1 MPESTLVVIDF
12 ETYWDSKTYTLSK
25 MGPIEYVRNENFAP
39 QLCAFAMS
47 NGACC
52 VDCFAVEHER
62 LRTTFENLDTHDV
75 AWCGHNMHGFD
86 SLILSEFFD
95 FHPRKIWDTIAMMRW
110 TGLSRV
116 CRESHAA
123 LTEFLGNGHK
133 AAGTVVSDHKQW
145 PDDFTPEERM
155 FFIQYCKD
163 DAAQC
168 YQNAQAMLPYMT
180 PDALRF
186 MSITARM
193 ATEPSFVL
201 DEDLLLEYLSDLDA
215 AADKARQELMSMF
228 SFQTNADML
237 AALRSADKFA
247 VMLRSLGVEPPL
259 KESAAKTKT
268 KREKLQL
275 AADAGVPGAAEEL
288 ENMQPVMTYAFSKTD
303 VDFVLMQD
311 HPDPRVALLVRTRL
325 QLNSSIDRSRA
336 ETLLK
341 FARMHK
347 PLPIML
353 GAWLAHTGRYSAGAS
368 ADAGTKT
375 DKLQFQNLSKRDP
388 SKRKLRQAIKVPEGQ
403 VVVACDSAQIEARGL
418 AFVANEVGLLT
429 QFREGRDPYSE
440 LAETIFGV
448 PWQDIKAGAKAGDKK
463 MKMYRNTGKTGILS
477 CLAGTVE
484 VLTNTGWKR
493 IDTVSVNDKVWDG
506 VSWVK
511 HEGLICNGWRN
522 TINVAGIDM
531 TPDHLVFDGSSW
543 KMAVELLGEPRY
555 LKSATEWASASY
567 ETVLLTHQK
576 DIAPYGFSPHVLTA
590 APNAGIEAMPWL
602 MERLASCARTA
613 RHETLSILQV
623 LRGVLKTLKSVPS
636 LANSQFLTTTVTNT
650 LMPTAKNVQST
661 VHWCSALA
669 GLNHIGYC
677 NPICVTDGPQDVM
690 LVQRRKQEQHKTK
703 SIGTMQMWCRIM
715 QHVGGYLGVFPLVS
729 HDAVQRRISVKPGN
743 IMEAGVS
750 ESNFQTVEP
759 FSSILSRCRDMMT
772 RLWSWIGLIATGTM
786 RQVISV
792 LLRGRRIY
800 ITEDRL
806 GTCSRSSTISEKIK
820 PCLRGV
826 SVPSNTNYIQKV
838 YDLKNCGPNNR
849 FLIRQEGTV
858 LMVHNCGY
866 GVGHTKYSNTL
877 LRQGIHLHEDL
888 DRHHELARYAHGI
901 YRAAHPNIV
910 AFWKT
915 AENVLEAML
924 RGESGTFG
932 GPNNDIY
939 TFGIMPVGP
948 RTDLCV
954 PSVRFPSGYIL
965 RYPGLRVERN
975 DRGKWQF
982 LYDTY
987 KGASKIP
994 THIYGGA
1001 FTNNLVQGLSF
1012 VDVIMYQGCR
1022 MDEAGIK
1029 LACNIHD
1036 AWASVVPEEQGEY
1049 VKQQMLHYMSMV
1061 PPALNGLP
1069 VACEA
1074 EIGTT
1079 FEIV

>member
-25 MGPIEYVRNENFAP
+25 MGPIEYVRNEKFTP
-39 QLCAFAMS
+39 QLCAFALS
-47 NGACC
+47 NGSCC
-52 VDCFAVEHER
+52 VDCSVVEHAR
-62 LRTTFENLDTHDV
+62 LQTTLENLDTHDV

-95 FHPRKIWDTIAMMRW
+95 FHPRQIWDTIAMMRW

-145 PDDFTPEERM
+145 PDDFTLEERV

-163 DAAQC
+163 DAGQC
-168 YQNAQAMLPYMT
+168 YQNALDMLPYMT

-201 DEDLLLEYLSDLDA
+201 DEDLLMEYLSDLDA
-215 AADKARQELMSMF
+215 AADKARQELMTMF
-228 SFQTNADML
+228 SFQSNADML

-247 VMLRSLGVEPPL
+247 GMLRSLGIEPPL

-275 AADAGVPGAAEEL
+275 AADAGVQGAAEEL

-311 HPDPRVALLVRTRL
+311 HPDPRVAMLVRTRL

-388 SKRKLRQAIKVPEGQ
+388 SKRKLRQAIKVPEGH
-403 VVVACDSAQIEARGL
+403 VVVACDSSQIEARGL

-448 PWQDIKAGAKAGDKK
+448 PWQDIKAGAKAGDKQ

-477 CLAGTVE
+477 C
-484 VLTNTGWKR
+484 
-493 IDTVSVNDKVWDG
+493 
-506 VSWVK
+506 
-511 HEGLICNGWRN
+511 
-522 TINVAGIDM
+522 
-531 TPDHLVFDGSSW
+531 
-543 KMAVELLGEPRY
+543 
-555 LKSATEWASASY
+555 
-567 ETVLLTHQK
+567 
-576 DIAPYGFSPHVLTA
+576 
-590 APNAGIEAMPWL
+590 
-602 MERLASCARTA
+602 
-613 RHETLSILQV
+613 
-623 LRGVLKTLKSVPS
+623 
-636 LANSQFLTTTVTNT
+636 
-650 LMPTAKNVQST
+650 
-661 VHWCSALA
+661 
-669 GLNHIGYC
+669 GY
-677 NPICVTDGPQDVM
+677 
-690 LVQRRKQEQHKTK
+690 
-703 SIGTMQMWCRIM
+703 S
-715 QHVGGYLGVFPLVS
+715 
-729 HDAVQRRISVKPGN
+729 
-743 IMEAGVS
+743 
-750 ESNFQTVEP
+750 
-759 FSSILSRCRDMMT
+759 
-772 RLWSWIGLIATGTM
+772 
-786 RQVISV
+786 
-792 LLRGRRIY
+792 
-800 ITEDRL
+800 
-806 GTCSRSSTISEKIK
+806 
-820 PCLRGV
+820 
-826 SVPSNTNYIQKV
+826 
-838 YDLKNCGPNNR
+838 
-849 FLIRQEGTV
+849 
-858 LMVHNCGY
+858 
-866 GVGHTKYSNTL
+866 VGHHKYSNTL

-965 RYPGLRVERN
+965 RYPGLRAERN
-975 DRGKWQF
+975 DWGKWQF
-982 LYDTY
+982 VYDTY

-994 THIYGGA
+994 THIYGGS

-1036 AWASVVPEEQGEY
+1036 AWASVTPEEQGEY

>member
-1 MPESTLVVIDF
+1 MPESTLIVIDF

-25 MGPIEYVRNENFAP
+25 MGPIEYVRNEKFTP
-39 QLCAFAMS
+39 QLCAFTLS
-47 NGACC
+47 NGSCC
-52 VDCFAVEHER
+52 VDCSVVEHER

-95 FHPRKIWDTIAMMRW
+95 FHPQKIYDTIAMMRW

-123 LTEFLGNGHK
+123 LTEFLGNGNK

-145 PDDFTPEERM
+145 PDDFTPEERA

-163 DAAQC
+163 DAGQC
-168 YQNAQAMLPYMT
+168 YQNAQDMLPYMT

-201 DEDLLLEYLSDLDA
+201 DEDLLLEYLSDLDN

-388 SKRKLRQAIKVPEGQ
+388 SKRKLRQAIKVPKGK
-403 VVVACDSAQIEARGL
+403 VVVACDSSQIEARGL

-448 PWQDIKAGAKAGDKK
+448 PWQDIKAGAKSGDKT
-463 MKMYRNTGKTGILS
+463 MEMYRNTGKTGILS
-477 CLAGTVE
+477 C
-484 VLTNTGWKR
+484 
-493 IDTVSVNDKVWDG
+493 
-506 VSWVK
+506 
-511 HEGLICNGWRN
+511 
-522 TINVAGIDM
+522 
-531 TPDHLVFDGSSW
+531 
-543 KMAVELLGEPRY
+543 
-555 LKSATEWASASY
+555 
-567 ETVLLTHQK
+567 
-576 DIAPYGFSPHVLTA
+576 
-590 APNAGIEAMPWL
+590 
-602 MERLASCARTA
+602 
-613 RHETLSILQV
+613 
-623 LRGVLKTLKSVPS
+623 
-636 LANSQFLTTTVTNT
+636 
-650 LMPTAKNVQST
+650 
-661 VHWCSALA
+661 
-669 GLNHIGYC
+669 GY
-677 NPICVTDGPQDVM
+677 
-690 LVQRRKQEQHKTK
+690 
-703 SIGTMQMWCRIM
+703 S
-715 QHVGGYLGVFPLVS
+715 
-729 HDAVQRRISVKPGN
+729 
-743 IMEAGVS
+743 
-750 ESNFQTVEP
+750 
-759 FSSILSRCRDMMT
+759 
-772 RLWSWIGLIATGTM
+772 
-786 RQVISV
+786 
-792 LLRGRRIY
+792 
-800 ITEDRL
+800 
-806 GTCSRSSTISEKIK
+806 
-820 PCLRGV
+820 
-826 SVPSNTNYIQKV
+826 
-838 YDLKNCGPNNR
+838 
-849 FLIRQEGTV
+849 
-858 LMVHNCGY
+858 
-866 GVGHTKYSNTL
+866 VGHHKYSNTL

-965 RYPGLRVERN
+965 RYPGLRAERN

-1036 AWASVVPEEQGEY
+1036 AWASVVPEEQGDY
-1049 VKQQMLHYMSMV
+1049 VKQQMLHYMSIV

-1069 VACEA
+1069 VVCEA
-1074 EIGTT
+1074 KIGTT

>member
-25 MGPIEYVRNENFAP
+25 MGPIEYVRNEKFTP
-39 QLCAFAMS
+39 QLCAFALS
-47 NGACC
+47 NGSCC
-52 VDCFAVEHER
+52 VDCSVVEHAR
-62 LRTTFENLDTHDV
+62 LQTTFENLDTHDV

-95 FHPRKIWDTIAMMRW
+95 FHPRQIWDTIAMMRW

-163 DAAQC
+163 DAGQC
-168 YQNAQAMLPYMT
+168 YQNALDMLPYMT

-215 AADKARQELMSMF
+215 AADKARQELMAMF
-228 SFQTNADML
+228 SFQSNADML

-247 VMLRSLGVEPPL
+247 GMLRSLGIEPPL

-388 SKRKLRQAIKVPEGQ
+388 SKRKLRQAIKVPEGH

-418 AFVANEVGLLT
+418 TFVANEVGLLT

-440 LAETIFGV
+440 LAETIFGI
-448 PWQDIKAGAKAGDKK
+448 PWQDIKAGAKSGDKK

-477 CLAGTVE
+477 
-484 VLTNTGWKR
+484 
-493 IDTVSVNDKVWDG
+493 
-506 VSWVK
+506 
-511 HEGLICNGWRN
+511 
-522 TINVAGIDM
+522 
-531 TPDHLVFDGSSW
+531 
-543 KMAVELLGEPRY
+543 
-555 LKSATEWASASY
+555 
-567 ETVLLTHQK
+567 
-576 DIAPYGFSPHVLTA
+576 
-590 APNAGIEAMPWL
+590 
-602 MERLASCARTA
+602 
-613 RHETLSILQV
+613 
-623 LRGVLKTLKSVPS
+623 
-636 LANSQFLTTTVTNT
+636 
-650 LMPTAKNVQST
+650 
-661 VHWCSALA
+661 
-669 GLNHIGYC
+669 
-677 NPICVTDGPQDVM
+677 
-690 LVQRRKQEQHKTK
+690 
-703 SIGTMQMWCRIM
+703 
-715 QHVGGYLGVFPLVS
+715 
-729 HDAVQRRISVKPGN
+729 
-743 IMEAGVS
+743 
-750 ESNFQTVEP
+750 
-759 FSSILSRCRDMMT
+759 
-772 RLWSWIGLIATGTM
+772 
-786 RQVISV
+786 
-792 LLRGRRIY
+792 
-800 ITEDRL
+800 
-806 GTCSRSSTISEKIK
+806 
-820 PCLRGV
+820 
-826 SVPSNTNYIQKV
+826 
-838 YDLKNCGPNNR
+838 
-849 FLIRQEGTV
+849 
-858 LMVHNCGY
+858 CGY

-965 RYPGLRVERN
+965 RYPGLRAERN

-994 THIYGGA
+994 THIYGGS

-1036 AWASVVPEEQGEY
+1036 AWASVTPEEQGEY

>member
-25 MGPIEYVRNENFAP
+25 MGPIEYVRNEKFTP
-39 QLCAFAMS
+39 QLCAFTLS
-47 NGACC
+47 NGSCC
-52 VDCFAVEHER
+52 VDCSVVEHER

-95 FHPRKIWDTIAMMRW
+95 FHPQKIYDTIAMMRW

-123 LTEFLGNGHK
+123 LTEFLGNGNK

-145 PDDFTPEERM
+145 PDDFTPEERA

-163 DAAQC
+163 DAGQC

-228 SFQTNADML
+228 SFKTNADML

-247 VMLRSLGVEPPL
+247 DMLRSLGIEPPL

-275 AADAGVPGAAEEL
+275 AADAGRPGAAEEL

-388 SKRKLRQAIKVPEGQ
+388 SKRKLRQAIKVPKGK
-403 VVVACDSAQIEARGL
+403 VVVACDSSQIEARGL

-448 PWQDIKAGAKAGDKK
+448 PWQDIKAGAKSGDKQ

-477 CLAGTVE
+477 C
-484 VLTNTGWKR
+484 
-493 IDTVSVNDKVWDG
+493 
-506 VSWVK
+506 
-511 HEGLICNGWRN
+511 
-522 TINVAGIDM
+522 
-531 TPDHLVFDGSSW
+531 
-543 KMAVELLGEPRY
+543 
-555 LKSATEWASASY
+555 
-567 ETVLLTHQK
+567 
-576 DIAPYGFSPHVLTA
+576 
-590 APNAGIEAMPWL
+590 
-602 MERLASCARTA
+602 
-613 RHETLSILQV
+613 
-623 LRGVLKTLKSVPS
+623 
-636 LANSQFLTTTVTNT
+636 
-650 LMPTAKNVQST
+650 
-661 VHWCSALA
+661 
-669 GLNHIGYC
+669 
-677 NPICVTDGPQDVM
+677 
-690 LVQRRKQEQHKTK
+690 
-703 SIGTMQMWCRIM
+703 
-715 QHVGGYLGVFPLVS
+715 
-729 HDAVQRRISVKPGN
+729 
-743 IMEAGVS
+743 
-750 ESNFQTVEP
+750 
-759 FSSILSRCRDMMT
+759 
-772 RLWSWIGLIATGTM
+772 
-786 RQVISV
+786 
-792 LLRGRRIY
+792 
-800 ITEDRL
+800 
-806 GTCSRSSTISEKIK
+806 
-820 PCLRGV
+820 
-826 SVPSNTNYIQKV
+826 
-838 YDLKNCGPNNR
+838 
-849 FLIRQEGTV
+849 
-858 LMVHNCGY
+858 GY
-866 GVGHTKYSNTL
+866 GVGHHKYSNTL

-954 PSVRFPSGYIL
+954 PCVRFPSGYIL
-965 RYPGLRVERN
+965 RYPGLRAERN

-1049 VKQQMLHYMSMV
+1049 VKQQMLHYMSIV

>member
-25 MGPIEYVRNENFAP
+25 MGPIEYVRNEKFTP
-39 QLCAFAMS
+39 QLCAFTLS
-47 NGACC
+47 NGSCC
-52 VDCFAVEHER
+52 VDCSVVEHER

-95 FHPRKIWDTIAMMRW
+95 FHPQKIYDTIAMMRW

-123 LTEFLGNGHK
+123 LTEFLGNGNK
-133 AAGTVVSDHKQW
+133 AAGTIVSDHKQW
-145 PDDFTPEERM
+145 PDDFTPEERA

-163 DAAQC
+163 DAGQC

-215 AADKARQELMSMF
+215 AADKARQELMAMF

-247 VMLRSLGVEPPL
+247 DMLRSLGVEPPL

-275 AADAGVPGAAEEL
+275 AADAGRPGAAEEL

-388 SKRKLRQAIKVPEGQ
+388 SKRKLRQAIKVPKGK
-403 VVVACDSAQIEARGL
+403 VVVACDSSQIEARGL

-448 PWQDIKAGAKAGDKK
+448 PWQDIKAGAKSGDKT

-477 CLAGTVE
+477 C
-484 VLTNTGWKR
+484 
-493 IDTVSVNDKVWDG
+493 
-506 VSWVK
+506 
-511 HEGLICNGWRN
+511 
-522 TINVAGIDM
+522 
-531 TPDHLVFDGSSW
+531 
-543 KMAVELLGEPRY
+543 
-555 LKSATEWASASY
+555 
-567 ETVLLTHQK
+567 
-576 DIAPYGFSPHVLTA
+576 
-590 APNAGIEAMPWL
+590 
-602 MERLASCARTA
+602 
-613 RHETLSILQV
+613 
-623 LRGVLKTLKSVPS
+623 
-636 LANSQFLTTTVTNT
+636 
-650 LMPTAKNVQST
+650 
-661 VHWCSALA
+661 
-669 GLNHIGYC
+669 
-677 NPICVTDGPQDVM
+677 
-690 LVQRRKQEQHKTK
+690 
-703 SIGTMQMWCRIM
+703 
-715 QHVGGYLGVFPLVS
+715 
-729 HDAVQRRISVKPGN
+729 
-743 IMEAGVS
+743 
-750 ESNFQTVEP
+750 
-759 FSSILSRCRDMMT
+759 
-772 RLWSWIGLIATGTM
+772 
-786 RQVISV
+786 
-792 LLRGRRIY
+792 
-800 ITEDRL
+800 
-806 GTCSRSSTISEKIK
+806 
-820 PCLRGV
+820 
-826 SVPSNTNYIQKV
+826 
-838 YDLKNCGPNNR
+838 
-849 FLIRQEGTV
+849 
-858 LMVHNCGY
+858 GY
-866 GVGHTKYSNTL
+866 GVGHHKYSNTL

-965 RYPGLRVERN
+965 RYPGLRAERN

-982 LYDTY
+982 VYDTY

>member
-25 MGPIEYVRNENFAP
+25 MGPIEYVRNEKFTP
-39 QLCAFAMS
+39 QLCAFTLS
-47 NGACC
+47 NGSCC
-52 VDCFAVEHER
+52 VDCSVVEHER

-95 FHPRKIWDTIAMMRW
+95 FHPQKIYDTIAMMRW

-123 LTEFLGNGHK
+123 LTEFLGNGNK

-145 PDDFTPEERM
+145 PDDFTPEERA

-163 DAAQC
+163 DAGQC

-215 AADKARQELMSMF
+215 AADKARQELMAMF

-247 VMLRSLGVEPPL
+247 DMLRSLGVEPPL

-275 AADAGVPGAAEEL
+275 AADAGRPGAAEEL

-388 SKRKLRQAIKVPEGQ
+388 SKRKLRQAIKVPKGK
-403 VVVACDSAQIEARGL
+403 VVVACDSSQIEARGL

-477 CLAGTVE
+477 CFAGDTE
-484 VLTNTGWKR
+484 VLTDTGWKP
-493 IDTVSVNDKVWDG
+493 IVMVSETDKLWDG
-506 VSWVK
+506 ESWVR
-511 HEGLICNGWRN
+511 HNGLICNGKKN
-522 TINVAGIDM
+522 TIELAGVRV
-531 TPDHLVFDGSSW
+531 TPDHLIFDGFSW
-543 KMAVELLGEPRY
+543 KTVAALQNEPRY
-555 LKSATEWASASY
+555 LKSAMFLAVEQSLIALWNNESVSVVSCTNVNVANAEHYIGTMDILFPEENVQPLARIAAYVTEQICGA
-567 ETVLLTHQK
+567 L
-576 DIAPYGFSPHVLTA
+576 
-590 APNAGIEAMPWL
+590 
-602 MERLASCARTA
+602 
-613 RHETLSILQV
+613 HENTL
-623 LRGVLKTLKSVPS
+623 TLKSDSDSGISQSSVVNEDCS
-636 LANSQFLTTTVTNT
+636 LAEQTRTVESICHLFNATVVQNLSGHCKQILEQAGLHGVTCVRRNSRTLQDMDQTMSAAQSLFLTPDCESVTSNESMYADNGVKILRTPLTRAMEEEVLSFVSRMLGISYYTYPRLKAGMT
-650 LMPTAKNVQST
+650 LLSSST
-661 VHWCSALA
+661 VSTTMETTKEETYAWLH
-669 GLNHIGYC
+669 GLSNA
-677 NPICVTDGPQDVM
+677 VTDV
-690 LVQRRKQEQHKTK
+690 LFHLYKQKT
-703 SIGTMQMWCRIM
+703 T
-715 QHVGGYLGVFPLVS
+715 
-729 HDAVQRRISVKPGN
+729 N
-743 IMEAGVS
+743 
-750 ESNFQTVEP
+750 
-759 FSSILSRCRDMMT
+759 
-772 RLWSWIGLIATGTM
+772 
-786 RQVISV
+786 
-792 LLRGRRIY
+792 
-800 ITEDRL
+800 
-806 GTCSRSSTISEKIK
+806 SEKH
-820 PCLRGV
+820 C
-826 SVPSNTNYIQKV
+826 SNSELQMEEV
-838 YDLKNCGPNNR
+838 YDIRNAGPNHR
-849 FLIRQEGTV
+849 FVVRSKVGWLWC
-858 LMVHNCGY
+858 HNCGY

-915 AENVLEAML
+915 AENVLEAMM

-965 RYPGLRVERN
+965 RYPGLRAERN

-982 LYDTY
+982 VYDTY

-1049 VKQQMLHYMSMV
+1049 VKQQMLHYMSIV

>member
-25 MGPIEYVRNENFAP
+25 MGPIEYVRNEKFTP
-39 QLCAFAMS
+39 QLCAFTLS
-47 NGACC
+47 NGSCC
-52 VDCFAVEHER
+52 VDCSVVEHER

-95 FHPRKIWDTIAMMRW
+95 FHPQKIYDTIAMMRW

-123 LTEFLGNGHK
+123 LTEFLGNGNK

-145 PDDFTPEERM
+145 PDDFTPEERA

-215 AADKARQELMSMF
+215 AADKARQELMAMF

-247 VMLRSLGVEPPL
+247 SMLRSLGVEPPL

-275 AADAGVPGAAEEL
+275 AADAGRPGAAEEL

-388 SKRKLRQAIKVPEGQ
+388 SKRKLRQAIKVPKGK
-403 VVVACDSAQIEARGL
+403 VVVACDSSQIEARGL

-463 MKMYRNTGKTGILS
+463 MKMYRNTGKSCVLS
-477 CLAGTVE
+477 C
-484 VLTNTGWKR
+484 
-493 IDTVSVNDKVWDG
+493 
-506 VSWVK
+506 
-511 HEGLICNGWRN
+511 
-522 TINVAGIDM
+522 
-531 TPDHLVFDGSSW
+531 
-543 KMAVELLGEPRY
+543 
-555 LKSATEWASASY
+555 
-567 ETVLLTHQK
+567 
-576 DIAPYGFSPHVLTA
+576 
-590 APNAGIEAMPWL
+590 
-602 MERLASCARTA
+602 
-613 RHETLSILQV
+613 
-623 LRGVLKTLKSVPS
+623 
-636 LANSQFLTTTVTNT
+636 
-650 LMPTAKNVQST
+650 
-661 VHWCSALA
+661 
-669 GLNHIGYC
+669 GY
-677 NPICVTDGPQDVM
+677 
-690 LVQRRKQEQHKTK
+690 
-703 SIGTMQMWCRIM
+703 S
-715 QHVGGYLGVFPLVS
+715 
-729 HDAVQRRISVKPGN
+729 
-743 IMEAGVS
+743 
-750 ESNFQTVEP
+750 
-759 FSSILSRCRDMMT
+759 
-772 RLWSWIGLIATGTM
+772 
-786 RQVISV
+786 
-792 LLRGRRIY
+792 
-800 ITEDRL
+800 
-806 GTCSRSSTISEKIK
+806 
-820 PCLRGV
+820 
-826 SVPSNTNYIQKV
+826 
-838 YDLKNCGPNNR
+838 
-849 FLIRQEGTV
+849 
-858 LMVHNCGY
+858 
-866 GVGHTKYSNTL
+866 VGHHKYSNTL

-915 AENVLEAML
+915 ADNVLEAML

-965 RYPGLRVERN
+965 RYPGLRAERN

-982 LYDTY
+982 VYDTY

-1036 AWASVVPEEQGEY
+1036 AWASVVPEEQGDY

>member
-62 LRTTFENLDTHDV
+62 LRTTFENLDMHDV

-95 FHPRKIWDTIAMMRW
+95 FHPQKIYDTIAMMRW

-145 PDDFTPEERM
+145 PDDFTPEEQM

-180 PDALRF
+180 PDALCF

-215 AADKARQELMSMF
+215 AADKARQELMTMF

-275 AADAGVPGAAEEL
+275 AADAGRPGAVEEL

-388 SKRKLRQAIKVPEGQ
+388 SKRKLRQAIKVPKGK
-403 VVVACDSAQIEARGL
+403 VVVACDSSQIEARGL

-448 PWQDIKAGAKAGDKK
+448 PWQDIKAGAKSGDKK
-463 MKMYRNTGKTGILS
+463 MEMYRNTGKTGILS
-477 CLAGTVE
+477 C
-484 VLTNTGWKR
+484 
-493 IDTVSVNDKVWDG
+493 
-506 VSWVK
+506 
-511 HEGLICNGWRN
+511 
-522 TINVAGIDM
+522 
-531 TPDHLVFDGSSW
+531 
-543 KMAVELLGEPRY
+543 
-555 LKSATEWASASY
+555 
-567 ETVLLTHQK
+567 
-576 DIAPYGFSPHVLTA
+576 
-590 APNAGIEAMPWL
+590 
-602 MERLASCARTA
+602 
-613 RHETLSILQV
+613 
-623 LRGVLKTLKSVPS
+623 
-636 LANSQFLTTTVTNT
+636 
-650 LMPTAKNVQST
+650 
-661 VHWCSALA
+661 
-669 GLNHIGYC
+669 
-677 NPICVTDGPQDVM
+677 
-690 LVQRRKQEQHKTK
+690 
-703 SIGTMQMWCRIM
+703 
-715 QHVGGYLGVFPLVS
+715 
-729 HDAVQRRISVKPGN
+729 
-743 IMEAGVS
+743 
-750 ESNFQTVEP
+750 
-759 FSSILSRCRDMMT
+759 
-772 RLWSWIGLIATGTM
+772 
-786 RQVISV
+786 
-792 LLRGRRIY
+792 
-800 ITEDRL
+800 
-806 GTCSRSSTISEKIK
+806 
-820 PCLRGV
+820 
-826 SVPSNTNYIQKV
+826 
-838 YDLKNCGPNNR
+838 
-849 FLIRQEGTV
+849 
-858 LMVHNCGY
+858 GY
-866 GVGHTKYSNTL
+866 GVGHHKYSNTL

-910 AFWKT
+910 TFWKT

-965 RYPGLRVERN
+965 RYPGLRAERN

-1074 EIGTT
+1074 KIGTT

>member
-47 NGACC
+47 NGPYC
-52 VDCFAVEHER
+52 VDCSVVEHER
-62 LRTTFENLDTHDV
+62 LRTAFENMDTQDV

-168 YQNAQAMLPYMT
+168 YQNALDMLPYMT

-215 AADKARQELMSMF
+215 AADKARQELMAMF

-275 AADAGVPGAAEEL
+275 AADAGRPGAVEEL

-388 SKRKLRQAIKVPEGQ
+388 SKRKLRQAIKVPEGH
-403 VVVACDSAQIEARGL
+403 VVVACDSSQIEARGL
-418 AFVANEVGLLT
+418 AFVSNEVGLLT

-440 LAETIFGV
+440 LAETIFGI
-448 PWQDIKAGAKAGDKK
+448 PWQDIKAGAKSGDKK
-463 MKMYRNTGKTGILS
+463 MEMYRNTGKTGILS
-477 CLAGTVE
+477 C
-484 VLTNTGWKR
+484 
-493 IDTVSVNDKVWDG
+493 
-506 VSWVK
+506 
-511 HEGLICNGWRN
+511 
-522 TINVAGIDM
+522 
-531 TPDHLVFDGSSW
+531 
-543 KMAVELLGEPRY
+543 
-555 LKSATEWASASY
+555 
-567 ETVLLTHQK
+567 
-576 DIAPYGFSPHVLTA
+576 
-590 APNAGIEAMPWL
+590 
-602 MERLASCARTA
+602 
-613 RHETLSILQV
+613 
-623 LRGVLKTLKSVPS
+623 
-636 LANSQFLTTTVTNT
+636 
-650 LMPTAKNVQST
+650 
-661 VHWCSALA
+661 
-669 GLNHIGYC
+669 
-677 NPICVTDGPQDVM
+677 
-690 LVQRRKQEQHKTK
+690 
-703 SIGTMQMWCRIM
+703 
-715 QHVGGYLGVFPLVS
+715 
-729 HDAVQRRISVKPGN
+729 
-743 IMEAGVS
+743 
-750 ESNFQTVEP
+750 
-759 FSSILSRCRDMMT
+759 
-772 RLWSWIGLIATGTM
+772 
-786 RQVISV
+786 
-792 LLRGRRIY
+792 
-800 ITEDRL
+800 
-806 GTCSRSSTISEKIK
+806 
-820 PCLRGV
+820 
-826 SVPSNTNYIQKV
+826 
-838 YDLKNCGPNNR
+838 
-849 FLIRQEGTV
+849 
-858 LMVHNCGY
+858 GY
-866 GVGHTKYSNTL
+866 GVGSAKYSNTL

-965 RYPGLRVERN
+965 RYPGLRAERN

-1049 VKQQMLHYMSMV
+1049 VKQQMLHYMSIV

-1074 EIGTT
+1074 KIGTT

>member
-25 MGPIEYVRNENFAP
+25 MGPIEYVRNEKFTP
-39 QLCAFAMS
+39 QLCAFTLS
-47 NGACC
+47 NGSCC
-52 VDCFAVEHER
+52 VDCSVVEHER

-95 FHPRKIWDTIAMMRW
+95 FHPQKIYDTIAMMRW

-123 LTEFLGNGHK
+123 LTEFLGNGNK

-145 PDDFTPEERM
+145 PDDFTPEERA

-163 DAAQC
+163 DAGQC

-215 AADKARQELMSMF
+215 AADKARQELMAMF

-247 VMLRSLGVEPPL
+247 DMLRSLGVEPPL

-275 AADAGVPGAAEEL
+275 AADAGRPGAAEEL

-388 SKRKLRQAIKVPEGQ
+388 SKRKLRQAIKVPKGK
-403 VVVACDSAQIEARGL
+403 VVVACDSSQIEARGL

-448 PWQDIKAGAKAGDKK
+448 PWQDIKAGAKSGDKT

-484 VLTNTGWKR
+484 VLTDTGWKR
-493 IDTVSVNDKVWDG
+493 IDTIHSNDKVWDG
-506 VSWVK
+506 VSWVR
-511 HEGLICNGWRN
+511 HEGLVYNGLRN
-522 TINVAGIDM
+522 TINVDGIDM

-543 KMAVELLGEPRY
+543 R
-555 LKSATEWASASY
+555 
-567 ETVLLTHQK
+567 
-576 DIAPYGFSPHVLTA
+576 TA
-590 APNAGIEAMPWL
+590 AELIAEPLYLNSAKQWAGD
-602 MERLASCARTA
+602 
-613 RHETLSILQV
+613 
-623 LRGVLKTLKSVPS
+623 SVQADDVQGIRS
-636 LANSQFLTTTVTNT
+636 FSTEQR
-650 LMPTAKNVQST
+650 VQS
-661 VHWCSALA
+661 
-669 GLNHIGYC
+669 
-677 NPICVTDGPQDVM
+677 
-690 LVQRRKQEQHKTK
+690 
-703 SIGTMQMWCRIM
+703 
-715 QHVGGYLGVFPLVS
+715 
-729 HDAVQRRISVKPGN
+729 
-743 IMEAGVS
+743 
-750 ESNFQTVEP
+750 EP
-759 FSSILSRCRDMMT
+759 SD
-772 RLWSWIGLIATGTM
+772 
-786 RQVISV
+786 
-792 LLRGRRIY
+792 
-800 ITEDRL
+800 
-806 GTCSRSSTISEKIK
+806 
-820 PCLRGV
+820 
-826 SVPSNTNYIQKV
+826 TNYIQKV

-849 FLIRQEGTV
+849 FLIRQGGTV

-965 RYPGLRVERN
+965 RYPGLRAERN

-982 LYDTY
+982 VYDTY

-1049 VKQQMLHYMSMV
+1049 VKQQMLHYMSIV

>member
-25 MGPIEYVRNENFAP
+25 MGPIEYVRNEKFTP
-39 QLCAFAMS
+39 QLCAFTLS
-47 NGACC
+47 NGSCC
-52 VDCFAVEHER
+52 VDCSVVEHER

-95 FHPRKIWDTIAMMRW
+95 FHPQKIYDTIAMMRW

-123 LTEFLGNGHK
+123 LTEFLGNGNK

-145 PDDFTPEERM
+145 PDDFKPEERA

-163 DAAQC
+163 DAGQC

-201 DEDLLLEYLSDLDA
+201 DEDLLLEYLSDLDN
-215 AADKARQELMSMF
+215 AADKARQELMAMF

-247 VMLRSLGVEPPL
+247 DMLRSLGIEPPL
-259 KESAAKTKT
+259 KESTAKTKT

-303 VDFVLMQD
+303 VDFFLMQD

-347 PLPIML
+347 LLPIML

-388 SKRKLRQAIKVPEGQ
+388 SKRKLRQAIKVPEGH
-403 VVVACDSAQIEARGL
+403 VVVACDSSQTEARGL
-418 AFVANEVGLLT
+418 AFVSNEVGLLT

-463 MKMYRNTGKTGILS
+463 MEMYRNTGKTGILS
-477 CLAGTVE
+477 C
-484 VLTNTGWKR
+484 
-493 IDTVSVNDKVWDG
+493 
-506 VSWVK
+506 
-511 HEGLICNGWRN
+511 
-522 TINVAGIDM
+522 
-531 TPDHLVFDGSSW
+531 
-543 KMAVELLGEPRY
+543 
-555 LKSATEWASASY
+555 
-567 ETVLLTHQK
+567 
-576 DIAPYGFSPHVLTA
+576 
-590 APNAGIEAMPWL
+590 
-602 MERLASCARTA
+602 
-613 RHETLSILQV
+613 
-623 LRGVLKTLKSVPS
+623 
-636 LANSQFLTTTVTNT
+636 
-650 LMPTAKNVQST
+650 
-661 VHWCSALA
+661 
-669 GLNHIGYC
+669 
-677 NPICVTDGPQDVM
+677 
-690 LVQRRKQEQHKTK
+690 
-703 SIGTMQMWCRIM
+703 
-715 QHVGGYLGVFPLVS
+715 
-729 HDAVQRRISVKPGN
+729 
-743 IMEAGVS
+743 
-750 ESNFQTVEP
+750 
-759 FSSILSRCRDMMT
+759 
-772 RLWSWIGLIATGTM
+772 
-786 RQVISV
+786 
-792 LLRGRRIY
+792 
-800 ITEDRL
+800 
-806 GTCSRSSTISEKIK
+806 
-820 PCLRGV
+820 
-826 SVPSNTNYIQKV
+826 
-838 YDLKNCGPNNR
+838 
-849 FLIRQEGTV
+849 
-858 LMVHNCGY
+858 GY
-866 GVGHTKYSNTL
+866 GVGYVKYSNTL

-915 AENVLEAML
+915 AENVLDAML

-965 RYPGLRVERN
+965 RYPGLRAERN

-1061 PPALNGLP
+1061 PPALTGLP

-1074 EIGTT
+1074 KIGTT

>member
-52 VDCFAVEHER
+52 VDCSDVEHER
-62 LRTTFENLDTHDV
+62 LRTTFKNLDAHDV

-95 FHPRKIWDTIAMMRW
+95 FHPHKIYDTIAMMRW

-145 PDDFTPEERM
+145 PDDFKPEERA

-163 DAAQC
+163 DAGQC

-193 ATEPSFVL
+193 ATEPSLVL

-247 VMLRSLGVEPPL
+247 SMLRSLGVEPPL

-275 AADAGVPGAAEEL
+275 AANAGRPGAAEEL

-388 SKRKLRQAIKVPEGQ
+388 SKRKLRQAIKVPKGK
-403 VVVACDSAQIEARGL
+403 VVVACDSSQIEARGL
-418 AFVANEVGLLT
+418 AFVSNEVGLLT

-448 PWQDIKAGAKAGDKK
+448 PWQDIKAGAKAGDKT

-477 CLAGTVE
+477 CFAGDTE
-484 VLTNTGWKR
+484 VLTDTGWKP
-493 IDTVSVNDKVWDG
+493 IVMVSETDKLWDG
-506 VSWVK
+506 ESWVR
-511 HEGLICNGWRN
+511 HNGLICNGKKN
-522 TINVAGIDM
+522 TIELAGVRV
-531 TPDHLVFDGSSW
+531 TPDHLIFDGFSW
-543 KMAVELLGEPRY
+543 KTVAALQNEPRY
-555 LKSATEWASASY
+555 LKSAMFLAVEQSLIALWNNESVSGVSCTNVNVANAEHYIGTMDTLFPEENVQPLARIAAYVTEQICGA
-567 ETVLLTHQK
+567 L
-576 DIAPYGFSPHVLTA
+576 
-590 APNAGIEAMPWL
+590 
-602 MERLASCARTA
+602 
-613 RHETLSILQV
+613 HENTL
-623 LRGVLKTLKSVPS
+623 TLKSDSDSGISQSSVVNEDCS
-636 LANSQFLTTTVTNT
+636 LAEQTRTVESICHLFNATVVQNLSGHCKQILEQAGLHGVTCVRRNSRTLQDMDQTMSAAQSLFLTPDCESVTSNESMYADNGVKILRTPLTRAMEEEVLSFVSRMLGISYYTYPRLKAGMT
-650 LMPTAKNVQST
+650 LLSSST
-661 VHWCSALA
+661 VSTTMETTKEETYAWLH
-669 GLNHIGYC
+669 GLSNA
-677 NPICVTDGPQDVM
+677 VTDV
-690 LVQRRKQEQHKTK
+690 LFHLYKQKT
-703 SIGTMQMWCRIM
+703 T
-715 QHVGGYLGVFPLVS
+715 
-729 HDAVQRRISVKPGN
+729 N
-743 IMEAGVS
+743 
-750 ESNFQTVEP
+750 
-759 FSSILSRCRDMMT
+759 
-772 RLWSWIGLIATGTM
+772 
-786 RQVISV
+786 
-792 LLRGRRIY
+792 
-800 ITEDRL
+800 
-806 GTCSRSSTISEKIK
+806 SEKN
-820 PCLRGV
+820 C
-826 SVPSNTNYIQKV
+826 SNSELQMEEV
-838 YDLKNCGPNNR
+838 YDIRNAGPNHR
-849 FLIRQEGTV
+849 FVVRSKVGWLWC
-858 LMVHNCGY
+858 HNCGY

-965 RYPGLRVERN
+965 RYPGLRAERN

-982 LYDTY
+982 VYDTY

-1049 VKQQMLHYMSMV
+1049 VKQQMLHYMSIV

>member
-25 MGPIEYVRNENFAP
+25 MGPIEYVRNEKFTP
-39 QLCAFAMS
+39 QLCAFTLS
-47 NGACC
+47 NGSCC
-52 VDCFAVEHER
+52 VDCSVVEHER

-95 FHPRKIWDTIAMMRW
+95 FHPQKIYDTIAMMRW

-116 CRESHAA
+116 CRESHAT
-123 LTEFLGNGHK
+123 LTEFLGNGNK

-145 PDDFTPEERM
+145 PDDFTPEERA

-163 DAAQC
+163 DAGQC
-168 YQNAQAMLPYMT
+168 YQNAQDMLPYMT

-215 AADKARQELMSMF
+215 AADKARQELMAMF

-247 VMLRSLGVEPPL
+247 SMLRSLGVEPPL

-275 AADAGVPGAAEEL
+275 AADAGRPGAAEEL

-388 SKRKLRQAIKVPEGQ
+388 SKRKLRQAIKVPKGK
-403 VVVACDSAQIEARGL
+403 VVVACDSSQIEARGL

-463 MKMYRNTGKTGILS
+463 MKMYRNTGKSCVLS
-477 CLAGTVE
+477 C
-484 VLTNTGWKR
+484 
-493 IDTVSVNDKVWDG
+493 
-506 VSWVK
+506 
-511 HEGLICNGWRN
+511 
-522 TINVAGIDM
+522 
-531 TPDHLVFDGSSW
+531 
-543 KMAVELLGEPRY
+543 
-555 LKSATEWASASY
+555 
-567 ETVLLTHQK
+567 
-576 DIAPYGFSPHVLTA
+576 
-590 APNAGIEAMPWL
+590 
-602 MERLASCARTA
+602 
-613 RHETLSILQV
+613 
-623 LRGVLKTLKSVPS
+623 
-636 LANSQFLTTTVTNT
+636 
-650 LMPTAKNVQST
+650 
-661 VHWCSALA
+661 
-669 GLNHIGYC
+669 GY
-677 NPICVTDGPQDVM
+677 
-690 LVQRRKQEQHKTK
+690 
-703 SIGTMQMWCRIM
+703 S
-715 QHVGGYLGVFPLVS
+715 
-729 HDAVQRRISVKPGN
+729 
-743 IMEAGVS
+743 
-750 ESNFQTVEP
+750 
-759 FSSILSRCRDMMT
+759 
-772 RLWSWIGLIATGTM
+772 
-786 RQVISV
+786 
-792 LLRGRRIY
+792 
-800 ITEDRL
+800 
-806 GTCSRSSTISEKIK
+806 
-820 PCLRGV
+820 
-826 SVPSNTNYIQKV
+826 
-838 YDLKNCGPNNR
+838 
-849 FLIRQEGTV
+849 
-858 LMVHNCGY
+858 
-866 GVGHTKYSNTL
+866 VGHHKYSNTL

-965 RYPGLRVERN
+965 RYPGLRAERN

-982 LYDTY
+982 VYDTY

-1049 VKQQMLHYMSMV
+1049 VKQQMLHYMSIV

>member
-1 MPESTLVVIDF
+1 MPESTLIVIDF

-25 MGPIEYVRNENFAP
+25 MGPIEYVRNEKFTP
-39 QLCAFAMS
+39 QLCAFTLS
-47 NGACC
+47 NGSCC
-52 VDCFAVEHER
+52 VDCSVVEHER

-95 FHPRKIWDTIAMMRW
+95 FHPQKIYDTIAMMRW

-123 LTEFLGNGHK
+123 LTEFLGNGNK

-145 PDDFTPEERM
+145 PDDFTPEERA

-163 DAAQC
+163 DAGQC
-168 YQNAQAMLPYMT
+168 YQNAQDMLPYMT

-201 DEDLLLEYLSDLDA
+201 DEDLLLEYLSDLDN

-247 VMLRSLGVEPPL
+247 DMLRSLGIEPPL

-288 ENMQPVMTYAFSKTD
+288 ENIQPVMTYAFSKTD

-388 SKRKLRQAIKVPEGQ
+388 SKRKLRQAIKVPKGK
-403 VVVACDSAQIEARGL
+403 VVVACDSSQIEARGL

-448 PWQDIKAGAKAGDKK
+448 PWQDIKAGAKSGDKK
-463 MKMYRNTGKTGILS
+463 MEMYRNTGKTGILS
-477 CLAGTVE
+477 C
-484 VLTNTGWKR
+484 
-493 IDTVSVNDKVWDG
+493 
-506 VSWVK
+506 
-511 HEGLICNGWRN
+511 
-522 TINVAGIDM
+522 
-531 TPDHLVFDGSSW
+531 
-543 KMAVELLGEPRY
+543 
-555 LKSATEWASASY
+555 
-567 ETVLLTHQK
+567 
-576 DIAPYGFSPHVLTA
+576 
-590 APNAGIEAMPWL
+590 
-602 MERLASCARTA
+602 
-613 RHETLSILQV
+613 
-623 LRGVLKTLKSVPS
+623 
-636 LANSQFLTTTVTNT
+636 
-650 LMPTAKNVQST
+650 
-661 VHWCSALA
+661 
-669 GLNHIGYC
+669 GY
-677 NPICVTDGPQDVM
+677 
-690 LVQRRKQEQHKTK
+690 
-703 SIGTMQMWCRIM
+703 S
-715 QHVGGYLGVFPLVS
+715 
-729 HDAVQRRISVKPGN
+729 
-743 IMEAGVS
+743 
-750 ESNFQTVEP
+750 
-759 FSSILSRCRDMMT
+759 
-772 RLWSWIGLIATGTM
+772 
-786 RQVISV
+786 
-792 LLRGRRIY
+792 
-800 ITEDRL
+800 
-806 GTCSRSSTISEKIK
+806 
-820 PCLRGV
+820 
-826 SVPSNTNYIQKV
+826 
-838 YDLKNCGPNNR
+838 
-849 FLIRQEGTV
+849 
-858 LMVHNCGY
+858 
-866 GVGHTKYSNTL
+866 VGHHKYSNTL

-965 RYPGLRVERN
+965 RYPGLRAERN

-1036 AWASVVPEEQGEY
+1036 AWASVVPEEQGDY
-1049 VKQQMLHYMSMV
+1049 VKQQMLHYMSIV

-1074 EIGTT
+1074 KIGTT

>member
-25 MGPIEYVRNENFAP
+25 MGPIEYVRNEKFTP
-39 QLCAFAMS
+39 QLCAFALS
-47 NGACC
+47 NGSCC
-52 VDCFAVEHER
+52 VDCSVVEHAR
-62 LRTTFENLDTHDV
+62 LQTTFENLDTHDV

-95 FHPRKIWDTIAMMRW
+95 FHPRQIWDTIAMMRW

-163 DAAQC
+163 DAGQC
-168 YQNAQAMLPYMT
+168 YQNALDMLPYMT

-215 AADKARQELMSMF
+215 AADKARQELMAMF
-228 SFQTNADML
+228 SFQSNADML

-247 VMLRSLGVEPPL
+247 GMLRSLGVEPPL

-311 HPDPRVALLVRTRL
+311 HPDPRVAMLVRTRL

-388 SKRKLRQAIKVPEGQ
+388 SKRKLRQAIKVPEGH
-403 VVVACDSAQIEARGL
+403 VVVACDSSQIEARGL

-440 LAETIFGV
+440 LAETIFGI
-448 PWQDIKAGAKAGDKK
+448 PWQDIKAGAKAGDKQ
-463 MKMYRNTGKTGILS
+463 MKMYRNTGKSCVLS
-477 CLAGTVE
+477 
-484 VLTNTGWKR
+484 
-493 IDTVSVNDKVWDG
+493 
-506 VSWVK
+506 
-511 HEGLICNGWRN
+511 
-522 TINVAGIDM
+522 
-531 TPDHLVFDGSSW
+531 
-543 KMAVELLGEPRY
+543 
-555 LKSATEWASASY
+555 
-567 ETVLLTHQK
+567 
-576 DIAPYGFSPHVLTA
+576 
-590 APNAGIEAMPWL
+590 
-602 MERLASCARTA
+602 
-613 RHETLSILQV
+613 
-623 LRGVLKTLKSVPS
+623 
-636 LANSQFLTTTVTNT
+636 
-650 LMPTAKNVQST
+650 
-661 VHWCSALA
+661 
-669 GLNHIGYC
+669 
-677 NPICVTDGPQDVM
+677 
-690 LVQRRKQEQHKTK
+690 
-703 SIGTMQMWCRIM
+703 
-715 QHVGGYLGVFPLVS
+715 
-729 HDAVQRRISVKPGN
+729 
-743 IMEAGVS
+743 
-750 ESNFQTVEP
+750 
-759 FSSILSRCRDMMT
+759 
-772 RLWSWIGLIATGTM
+772 
-786 RQVISV
+786 
-792 LLRGRRIY
+792 
-800 ITEDRL
+800 
-806 GTCSRSSTISEKIK
+806 
-820 PCLRGV
+820 
-826 SVPSNTNYIQKV
+826 
-838 YDLKNCGPNNR
+838 
-849 FLIRQEGTV
+849 
-858 LMVHNCGY
+858 CGY
-866 GVGHTKYSNTL
+866 GVGHHKYSNTL

-965 RYPGLRVERN
+965 RYPGLRAERN
-975 DRGKWQF
+975 DWGKWQF

-994 THIYGGA
+994 THIYGGS

-1036 AWASVVPEEQGEY
+1036 AWASVTPEEQGEY

>member
-25 MGPIEYVRNENFAP
+25 MGPIEYVRNEKFTP
-39 QLCAFAMS
+39 QLCAFTLS
-47 NGACC
+47 NGSCC
-52 VDCFAVEHER
+52 VDCSVVEHER

-95 FHPRKIWDTIAMMRW
+95 FHPQKIYDTIAMMRW

-123 LTEFLGNGHK
+123 LTEFLGNGNK

-145 PDDFTPEERM
+145 PDDFTPEERA

-163 DAAQC
+163 DAGQC

-215 AADKARQELMSMF
+215 AADKARQELMAMF

-247 VMLRSLGVEPPL
+247 DMLRSLGVEPPL

-275 AADAGVPGAAEEL
+275 AADAGRPGAAEEL

-375 DKLQFQNLSKRDP
+375 DKLQFQNLSKRAP
-388 SKRKLRQAIKVPEGQ
+388 SKRKLRQAIKVPKGK
-403 VVVACDSAQIEARGL
+403 VVVACDSSQIEARGL

-477 CLAGTVE
+477 C
-484 VLTNTGWKR
+484 
-493 IDTVSVNDKVWDG
+493 
-506 VSWVK
+506 
-511 HEGLICNGWRN
+511 
-522 TINVAGIDM
+522 
-531 TPDHLVFDGSSW
+531 
-543 KMAVELLGEPRY
+543 
-555 LKSATEWASASY
+555 
-567 ETVLLTHQK
+567 
-576 DIAPYGFSPHVLTA
+576 
-590 APNAGIEAMPWL
+590 
-602 MERLASCARTA
+602 
-613 RHETLSILQV
+613 
-623 LRGVLKTLKSVPS
+623 
-636 LANSQFLTTTVTNT
+636 
-650 LMPTAKNVQST
+650 
-661 VHWCSALA
+661 
-669 GLNHIGYC
+669 GY
-677 NPICVTDGPQDVM
+677 
-690 LVQRRKQEQHKTK
+690 
-703 SIGTMQMWCRIM
+703 S
-715 QHVGGYLGVFPLVS
+715 
-729 HDAVQRRISVKPGN
+729 
-743 IMEAGVS
+743 
-750 ESNFQTVEP
+750 
-759 FSSILSRCRDMMT
+759 
-772 RLWSWIGLIATGTM
+772 
-786 RQVISV
+786 
-792 LLRGRRIY
+792 
-800 ITEDRL
+800 
-806 GTCSRSSTISEKIK
+806 
-820 PCLRGV
+820 
-826 SVPSNTNYIQKV
+826 
-838 YDLKNCGPNNR
+838 
-849 FLIRQEGTV
+849 
-858 LMVHNCGY
+858 
-866 GVGHTKYSNTL
+866 VGHHKYSNTL

-965 RYPGLRVERN
+965 RYPGLRAERN

-982 LYDTY
+982 VYDTY

>member
-25 MGPIEYVRNENFAP
+25 MGPIEYVRNEKFTP
-39 QLCAFAMS
+39 QLCAFTLS
-47 NGACC
+47 NGSCC
-52 VDCFAVEHER
+52 VDCSVVEHER

-95 FHPRKIWDTIAMMRW
+95 FHPQKIYDTIAMMRW

-123 LTEFLGNGHK
+123 LTEFLGNGNK

-145 PDDFTPEERM
+145 PDDFTPEERA

-215 AADKARQELMSMF
+215 AADKARQELMAMF

-247 VMLRSLGVEPPL
+247 DMLRSLGVEPPL

-275 AADAGVPGAAEEL
+275 AADAGRPGAAEEL

-311 HPDPRVALLVRTRL
+311 HPDPRVAMLVRTRL

-388 SKRKLRQAIKVPEGQ
+388 SKRKLRQAIKVPEGH
-403 VVVACDSAQIEARGL
+403 VVVACDSSQIEARGL

-440 LAETIFGV
+440 LAETIFGI
-448 PWQDIKAGAKAGDKK
+448 PWQDIKARAKAGDKK
-463 MKMYRNTGKTGILS
+463 MKMYRNTGKSCVLS
-477 CLAGTVE
+477 C
-484 VLTNTGWKR
+484 
-493 IDTVSVNDKVWDG
+493 
-506 VSWVK
+506 
-511 HEGLICNGWRN
+511 
-522 TINVAGIDM
+522 
-531 TPDHLVFDGSSW
+531 
-543 KMAVELLGEPRY
+543 
-555 LKSATEWASASY
+555 
-567 ETVLLTHQK
+567 
-576 DIAPYGFSPHVLTA
+576 
-590 APNAGIEAMPWL
+590 
-602 MERLASCARTA
+602 
-613 RHETLSILQV
+613 
-623 LRGVLKTLKSVPS
+623 
-636 LANSQFLTTTVTNT
+636 
-650 LMPTAKNVQST
+650 
-661 VHWCSALA
+661 
-669 GLNHIGYC
+669 GY
-677 NPICVTDGPQDVM
+677 
-690 LVQRRKQEQHKTK
+690 
-703 SIGTMQMWCRIM
+703 S
-715 QHVGGYLGVFPLVS
+715 
-729 HDAVQRRISVKPGN
+729 
-743 IMEAGVS
+743 
-750 ESNFQTVEP
+750 
-759 FSSILSRCRDMMT
+759 
-772 RLWSWIGLIATGTM
+772 
-786 RQVISV
+786 
-792 LLRGRRIY
+792 
-800 ITEDRL
+800 
-806 GTCSRSSTISEKIK
+806 
-820 PCLRGV
+820 
-826 SVPSNTNYIQKV
+826 
-838 YDLKNCGPNNR
+838 
-849 FLIRQEGTV
+849 
-858 LMVHNCGY
+858 
-866 GVGHTKYSNTL
+866 VGHHKYSNTL

-965 RYPGLRVERN
+965 RYPGLRAERN
-975 DRGKWQF
+975 DWGKWQF

-994 THIYGGA
+994 THIYGGS

-1036 AWASVVPEEQGEY
+1036 AWASVTPEEQGEY

>member
-25 MGPIEYVRNENFAP
+25 MGPIEYVRNEKFTP
-39 QLCAFAMS
+39 QLCAFALS
-47 NGACC
+47 NGSCC
-52 VDCFAVEHER
+52 VDCSVVEHAR
-62 LRTTFENLDTHDV
+62 LQTTFENLDTHDV

-95 FHPRKIWDTIAMMRW
+95 FHPRQIWDTIAMMRW

-163 DAAQC
+163 DAGQC
-168 YQNAQAMLPYMT
+168 YQNALDMLPYMT

-215 AADKARQELMSMF
+215 AADKARQELMAMF
-228 SFQTNADML
+228 SFQSNADML

-247 VMLRSLGVEPPL
+247 GMLRSLGIEPPL

-311 HPDPRVALLVRTRL
+311 HPDPRVAMLVRTRL

-388 SKRKLRQAIKVPEGQ
+388 SKRKLRQAIKVPEGH
-403 VVVACDSAQIEARGL
+403 VVVACDSSQIEARGL

-440 LAETIFGV
+440 LAETIFGI
-448 PWQDIKAGAKAGDKK
+448 PWQDIKAGAKAGDKQ
-463 MKMYRNTGKTGILS
+463 MKMYRNTGKSCVLS
-477 CLAGTVE
+477 
-484 VLTNTGWKR
+484 
-493 IDTVSVNDKVWDG
+493 
-506 VSWVK
+506 
-511 HEGLICNGWRN
+511 
-522 TINVAGIDM
+522 
-531 TPDHLVFDGSSW
+531 
-543 KMAVELLGEPRY
+543 
-555 LKSATEWASASY
+555 
-567 ETVLLTHQK
+567 
-576 DIAPYGFSPHVLTA
+576 
-590 APNAGIEAMPWL
+590 
-602 MERLASCARTA
+602 
-613 RHETLSILQV
+613 
-623 LRGVLKTLKSVPS
+623 
-636 LANSQFLTTTVTNT
+636 
-650 LMPTAKNVQST
+650 
-661 VHWCSALA
+661 
-669 GLNHIGYC
+669 
-677 NPICVTDGPQDVM
+677 
-690 LVQRRKQEQHKTK
+690 
-703 SIGTMQMWCRIM
+703 
-715 QHVGGYLGVFPLVS
+715 
-729 HDAVQRRISVKPGN
+729 
-743 IMEAGVS
+743 
-750 ESNFQTVEP
+750 
-759 FSSILSRCRDMMT
+759 
-772 RLWSWIGLIATGTM
+772 
-786 RQVISV
+786 
-792 LLRGRRIY
+792 
-800 ITEDRL
+800 
-806 GTCSRSSTISEKIK
+806 
-820 PCLRGV
+820 
-826 SVPSNTNYIQKV
+826 
-838 YDLKNCGPNNR
+838 
-849 FLIRQEGTV
+849 
-858 LMVHNCGY
+858 CGY
-866 GVGHTKYSNTL
+866 GVGHHKYSNTL

-965 RYPGLRVERN
+965 RYPGLRAERN
-975 DRGKWQF
+975 DRGRWQF
-982 LYDTY
+982 VYDTY

-994 THIYGGA
+994 THIYGGS

-1036 AWASVVPEEQGEY
+1036 AWASVTPEEQGEY

>member
-25 MGPIEYVRNENFAP
+25 MGPIEYVRNEKFTP
-39 QLCAFAMS
+39 QLCAFTLS
-47 NGACC
+47 NGSCC
-52 VDCFAVEHER
+52 VDCSVVEHER

-95 FHPRKIWDTIAMMRW
+95 FHPQKIYDTIAMMRW

-123 LTEFLGNGHK
+123 LTEFLGNGNK

-145 PDDFTPEERM
+145 PDDFTPEERA

-163 DAAQC
+163 DAGQC

-215 AADKARQELMSMF
+215 AADKARQELMAMF

-247 VMLRSLGVEPPL
+247 DMLRSLGVEPPL

-275 AADAGVPGAAEEL
+275 AADAGRPGAAEEL

-388 SKRKLRQAIKVPEGQ
+388 SKRKLRQAIKVPKGK
-403 VVVACDSAQIEARGL
+403 VVVACDSSQIEARGL
-418 AFVANEVGLLT
+418 AFVSNEVGLLT

-448 PWQDIKAGAKAGDKK
+448 PWQDIKAGAKAGDKQ
-463 MKMYRNTGKTGILS
+463 MKMYRNTGKSCVLS
-477 CLAGTVE
+477 C
-484 VLTNTGWKR
+484 
-493 IDTVSVNDKVWDG
+493 
-506 VSWVK
+506 
-511 HEGLICNGWRN
+511 
-522 TINVAGIDM
+522 
-531 TPDHLVFDGSSW
+531 
-543 KMAVELLGEPRY
+543 
-555 LKSATEWASASY
+555 
-567 ETVLLTHQK
+567 
-576 DIAPYGFSPHVLTA
+576 
-590 APNAGIEAMPWL
+590 
-602 MERLASCARTA
+602 
-613 RHETLSILQV
+613 
-623 LRGVLKTLKSVPS
+623 
-636 LANSQFLTTTVTNT
+636 
-650 LMPTAKNVQST
+650 
-661 VHWCSALA
+661 
-669 GLNHIGYC
+669 GY
-677 NPICVTDGPQDVM
+677 
-690 LVQRRKQEQHKTK
+690 
-703 SIGTMQMWCRIM
+703 S
-715 QHVGGYLGVFPLVS
+715 
-729 HDAVQRRISVKPGN
+729 
-743 IMEAGVS
+743 
-750 ESNFQTVEP
+750 
-759 FSSILSRCRDMMT
+759 
-772 RLWSWIGLIATGTM
+772 
-786 RQVISV
+786 
-792 LLRGRRIY
+792 
-800 ITEDRL
+800 
-806 GTCSRSSTISEKIK
+806 
-820 PCLRGV
+820 
-826 SVPSNTNYIQKV
+826 
-838 YDLKNCGPNNR
+838 
-849 FLIRQEGTV
+849 
-858 LMVHNCGY
+858 
-866 GVGHTKYSNTL
+866 VGHHKYSNTL

-965 RYPGLRVERN
+965 RYPGLRAERN

-982 LYDTY
+982 VYDTY

-1049 VKQQMLHYMSMV
+1049 VKQQMLHYMSIV

>member
-39 QLCAFAMS
+39 QLCAFTLS
-47 NGACC
+47 NGSCC
-52 VDCFAVEHER
+52 VDCSVVEHER

-86 SLILSEFFD
+86 SIILSEFFD
-95 FHPRKIWDTIAMMRW
+95 FYPRQIWDTIAMMRW

-145 PDDFTPEERM
+145 PDDFTPEERA

-163 DAAQC
+163 DAGQC
-168 YQNAQAMLPYMT
+168 YQNALAMLPYMT

-215 AADKARQELMSMF
+215 AADKARQELMAMF
-228 SFQTNADML
+228 SFASNADML

-247 VMLRSLGVEPPL
+247 DMLRSLGVEPPL

-268 KREKLQL
+268 KREKLRL
-275 AADAGVPGAAEEL
+275 AADAGIPGATEEL

-311 HPDPRVALLVRTRL
+311 HPDQRVALLVRTRL

-448 PWQDIKAGAKAGDKK
+448 PWQDIKAGAKSGDKK

-477 CLAGTVE
+477 C
-484 VLTNTGWKR
+484 
-493 IDTVSVNDKVWDG
+493 
-506 VSWVK
+506 
-511 HEGLICNGWRN
+511 
-522 TINVAGIDM
+522 
-531 TPDHLVFDGSSW
+531 
-543 KMAVELLGEPRY
+543 
-555 LKSATEWASASY
+555 
-567 ETVLLTHQK
+567 
-576 DIAPYGFSPHVLTA
+576 
-590 APNAGIEAMPWL
+590 
-602 MERLASCARTA
+602 
-613 RHETLSILQV
+613 
-623 LRGVLKTLKSVPS
+623 
-636 LANSQFLTTTVTNT
+636 
-650 LMPTAKNVQST
+650 
-661 VHWCSALA
+661 
-669 GLNHIGYC
+669 
-677 NPICVTDGPQDVM
+677 
-690 LVQRRKQEQHKTK
+690 
-703 SIGTMQMWCRIM
+703 
-715 QHVGGYLGVFPLVS
+715 
-729 HDAVQRRISVKPGN
+729 
-743 IMEAGVS
+743 
-750 ESNFQTVEP
+750 
-759 FSSILSRCRDMMT
+759 
-772 RLWSWIGLIATGTM
+772 
-786 RQVISV
+786 
-792 LLRGRRIY
+792 
-800 ITEDRL
+800 
-806 GTCSRSSTISEKIK
+806 
-820 PCLRGV
+820 
-826 SVPSNTNYIQKV
+826 
-838 YDLKNCGPNNR
+838 
-849 FLIRQEGTV
+849 
-858 LMVHNCGY
+858 GY
-866 GVGHTKYSNTL
+866 GVGYVKYSNTL

-965 RYPGLRVERN
+965 RYPGLRAERN

-1049 VKQQMLHYMSMV
+1049 VKQQMLYHMSMV

>member
-1 MPESTLVVIDF
+1 MPESTLIVIDF

-25 MGPIEYVRNENFAP
+25 MGPIEYVRNEKFTP
-39 QLCAFAMS
+39 QLCAFTLS
-47 NGACC
+47 NGSCC
-52 VDCFAVEHER
+52 VDCSVVEHER

-95 FHPRKIWDTIAMMRW
+95 FHPQKIYDTIAMMRW

-123 LTEFLGNGHK
+123 LTEFLGNGNK

-145 PDDFTPEERM
+145 PDDFTPEERA

-163 DAAQC
+163 DAGQC
-168 YQNAQAMLPYMT
+168 YQNAQDMLPYMT

-201 DEDLLLEYLSDLDA
+201 DEDLLLEYLSDLDN

-388 SKRKLRQAIKVPEGQ
+388 SKRKLRQAIKVPKGK
-403 VVVACDSAQIEARGL
+403 VVVACDSSQIEARGL

-448 PWQDIKAGAKAGDKK
+448 PWQDIKAGAKSGDKT
-463 MKMYRNTGKTGILS
+463 MEMYRNTGKTGILS
-477 CLAGTVE
+477 C
-484 VLTNTGWKR
+484 
-493 IDTVSVNDKVWDG
+493 
-506 VSWVK
+506 
-511 HEGLICNGWRN
+511 
-522 TINVAGIDM
+522 
-531 TPDHLVFDGSSW
+531 
-543 KMAVELLGEPRY
+543 
-555 LKSATEWASASY
+555 
-567 ETVLLTHQK
+567 
-576 DIAPYGFSPHVLTA
+576 
-590 APNAGIEAMPWL
+590 
-602 MERLASCARTA
+602 
-613 RHETLSILQV
+613 
-623 LRGVLKTLKSVPS
+623 
-636 LANSQFLTTTVTNT
+636 
-650 LMPTAKNVQST
+650 
-661 VHWCSALA
+661 
-669 GLNHIGYC
+669 
-677 NPICVTDGPQDVM
+677 
-690 LVQRRKQEQHKTK
+690 
-703 SIGTMQMWCRIM
+703 
-715 QHVGGYLGVFPLVS
+715 
-729 HDAVQRRISVKPGN
+729 
-743 IMEAGVS
+743 
-750 ESNFQTVEP
+750 
-759 FSSILSRCRDMMT
+759 
-772 RLWSWIGLIATGTM
+772 
-786 RQVISV
+786 
-792 LLRGRRIY
+792 
-800 ITEDRL
+800 
-806 GTCSRSSTISEKIK
+806 
-820 PCLRGV
+820 
-826 SVPSNTNYIQKV
+826 
-838 YDLKNCGPNNR
+838 
-849 FLIRQEGTV
+849 
-858 LMVHNCGY
+858 GY
-866 GVGHTKYSNTL
+866 GVGYVKYSNTL

-965 RYPGLRVERN
+965 RYPGLRAERN
-975 DRGKWQF
+975 DPGKWQF

-1036 AWASVVPEEQGEY
+1036 AWASVVPEEQGDY
-1049 VKQQMLHYMSMV
+1049 VKQQMLHYMSIV

-1074 EIGTT
+1074 KIGTT

>member
-25 MGPIEYVRNENFAP
+25 MGPIEYVRNEKFTP
-39 QLCAFAMS
+39 QLCAFSLS
-47 NGACC
+47 NGSCC
-52 VDCFAVEHER
+52 VDCSVVEHAR
-62 LRTTFENLDTHDV
+62 LQTTFENLDTHDV

-95 FHPRKIWDTIAMMRW
+95 FHPRQIWDTIAMMRW

-145 PDDFTPEERM
+145 PDDFTPEERA

-168 YQNAQAMLPYMT
+168 YQNALDMLPYMT

-215 AADKARQELMSMF
+215 AADKARQELMAMF

-247 VMLRSLGVEPPL
+247 DMLRSLGVEPPL

-275 AADAGVPGAAEEL
+275 AADAGRPGAAEEL

-388 SKRKLRQAIKVPEGQ
+388 SKRKLRQAIKVPKGK
-403 VVVACDSAQIEARGL
+403 VVVACDSSQIEARGL

-448 PWQDIKAGAKAGDKK
+448 PWQDIKAGAKSGDKR
-463 MKMYRNTGKTGILS
+463 MKIYRNTGKTCVLS
-477 CLAGTVE
+477 C
-484 VLTNTGWKR
+484 
-493 IDTVSVNDKVWDG
+493 
-506 VSWVK
+506 
-511 HEGLICNGWRN
+511 
-522 TINVAGIDM
+522 
-531 TPDHLVFDGSSW
+531 
-543 KMAVELLGEPRY
+543 
-555 LKSATEWASASY
+555 
-567 ETVLLTHQK
+567 
-576 DIAPYGFSPHVLTA
+576 
-590 APNAGIEAMPWL
+590 
-602 MERLASCARTA
+602 
-613 RHETLSILQV
+613 
-623 LRGVLKTLKSVPS
+623 
-636 LANSQFLTTTVTNT
+636 
-650 LMPTAKNVQST
+650 
-661 VHWCSALA
+661 
-669 GLNHIGYC
+669 GY
-677 NPICVTDGPQDVM
+677 
-690 LVQRRKQEQHKTK
+690 
-703 SIGTMQMWCRIM
+703 S
-715 QHVGGYLGVFPLVS
+715 
-729 HDAVQRRISVKPGN
+729 
-743 IMEAGVS
+743 
-750 ESNFQTVEP
+750 
-759 FSSILSRCRDMMT
+759 
-772 RLWSWIGLIATGTM
+772 
-786 RQVISV
+786 
-792 LLRGRRIY
+792 
-800 ITEDRL
+800 
-806 GTCSRSSTISEKIK
+806 
-820 PCLRGV
+820 
-826 SVPSNTNYIQKV
+826 
-838 YDLKNCGPNNR
+838 
-849 FLIRQEGTV
+849 
-858 LMVHNCGY
+858 
-866 GVGHTKYSNTL
+866 VGHHKYSNTL
-877 LRQGIHLHEDL
+877 LRQGIRLHEDL

-965 RYPGLRVERN
+965 RYPGLRAERN
-975 DRGKWQF
+975 DWGKWQF

-994 THIYGGA
+994 THIYGGS

-1036 AWASVVPEEQGEY
+1036 AWASVTPEEQGEY

>member
-1 MPESTLVVIDF
+1 MSESTLVVIDF

-25 MGPIEYVRNENFAP
+25 MGPIEYVRNEKFTP
-39 QLCAFAMS
+39 QLCAFTLS
-47 NGACC
+47 NGSCC
-52 VDCFAVEHER
+52 VDCSVVEHER

-95 FHPRKIWDTIAMMRW
+95 FHPQKIYDTIAMMRW

-123 LTEFLGNGHK
+123 LTEFLGNGNK

-145 PDDFTPEERM
+145 PDDFTPEERA

-163 DAAQC
+163 DAGQC
-168 YQNAQAMLPYMT
+168 YQNAQDMLPYMT

-215 AADKARQELMSMF
+215 AADKARQELMAMF

-247 VMLRSLGVEPPL
+247 DMLRSLGVEPPL

-275 AADAGVPGAAEEL
+275 AADAGRPGAAEEL

-388 SKRKLRQAIKVPEGQ
+388 SKRKLRQAIKVPKGK
-403 VVVACDSAQIEARGL
+403 VVVACDSSQIEARGL

-448 PWQDIKAGAKAGDKK
+448 PWQDIKSGAKSGDKK
-463 MKMYRNTGKTGILS
+463 MKMYRNTGKTCVLS
-477 CLAGTVE
+477 
-484 VLTNTGWKR
+484 
-493 IDTVSVNDKVWDG
+493 
-506 VSWVK
+506 
-511 HEGLICNGWRN
+511 
-522 TINVAGIDM
+522 
-531 TPDHLVFDGSSW
+531 
-543 KMAVELLGEPRY
+543 
-555 LKSATEWASASY
+555 
-567 ETVLLTHQK
+567 
-576 DIAPYGFSPHVLTA
+576 
-590 APNAGIEAMPWL
+590 
-602 MERLASCARTA
+602 
-613 RHETLSILQV
+613 
-623 LRGVLKTLKSVPS
+623 
-636 LANSQFLTTTVTNT
+636 
-650 LMPTAKNVQST
+650 
-661 VHWCSALA
+661 
-669 GLNHIGYC
+669 
-677 NPICVTDGPQDVM
+677 
-690 LVQRRKQEQHKTK
+690 
-703 SIGTMQMWCRIM
+703 
-715 QHVGGYLGVFPLVS
+715 
-729 HDAVQRRISVKPGN
+729 
-743 IMEAGVS
+743 
-750 ESNFQTVEP
+750 
-759 FSSILSRCRDMMT
+759 
-772 RLWSWIGLIATGTM
+772 
-786 RQVISV
+786 
-792 LLRGRRIY
+792 
-800 ITEDRL
+800 
-806 GTCSRSSTISEKIK
+806 
-820 PCLRGV
+820 
-826 SVPSNTNYIQKV
+826 
-838 YDLKNCGPNNR
+838 
-849 FLIRQEGTV
+849 
-858 LMVHNCGY
+858 CGY
-866 GVGHTKYSNTL
+866 GVGHHKYSNTL

-965 RYPGLRVERN
+965 RYPGLRAERN

-982 LYDTY
+982 VYDTY

-1049 VKQQMLHYMSMV
+1049 VKQQMLHYMSIV
-1061 PPALNGLP
+1061 PLALNGLP

>member
-25 MGPIEYVRNENFAP
+25 MGPIEYVRNEKFTP
-39 QLCAFAMS
+39 QLCAFTLS
-47 NGACC
+47 NGSCC
-52 VDCFAVEHER
+52 VDCSVVEHER

-95 FHPRKIWDTIAMMRW
+95 FHPQKIYDTIAMMRW

-123 LTEFLGNGHK
+123 LTEFLGNGNK

-145 PDDFTPEERM
+145 PDDFTPEERA

-163 DAAQC
+163 DAGQC
-168 YQNAQAMLPYMT
+168 YQNAQDMLPYMT

-201 DEDLLLEYLSDLDA
+201 DEDLLLEYLSDLDN

-388 SKRKLRQAIKVPEGQ
+388 SKRKLRQAIKVPKGK
-403 VVVACDSAQIEARGL
+403 VVVACDSSQIEARGL

-448 PWQDIKAGAKAGDKK
+448 PWQDIKAGAKSGDKT
-463 MKMYRNTGKTGILS
+463 MEMYRNTGKTCILS
-477 CLAGTVE
+477 C
-484 VLTNTGWKR
+484 
-493 IDTVSVNDKVWDG
+493 
-506 VSWVK
+506 
-511 HEGLICNGWRN
+511 
-522 TINVAGIDM
+522 
-531 TPDHLVFDGSSW
+531 
-543 KMAVELLGEPRY
+543 
-555 LKSATEWASASY
+555 
-567 ETVLLTHQK
+567 
-576 DIAPYGFSPHVLTA
+576 
-590 APNAGIEAMPWL
+590 
-602 MERLASCARTA
+602 
-613 RHETLSILQV
+613 
-623 LRGVLKTLKSVPS
+623 
-636 LANSQFLTTTVTNT
+636 
-650 LMPTAKNVQST
+650 
-661 VHWCSALA
+661 
-669 GLNHIGYC
+669 GY
-677 NPICVTDGPQDVM
+677 
-690 LVQRRKQEQHKTK
+690 
-703 SIGTMQMWCRIM
+703 S
-715 QHVGGYLGVFPLVS
+715 
-729 HDAVQRRISVKPGN
+729 
-743 IMEAGVS
+743 
-750 ESNFQTVEP
+750 
-759 FSSILSRCRDMMT
+759 
-772 RLWSWIGLIATGTM
+772 
-786 RQVISV
+786 
-792 LLRGRRIY
+792 
-800 ITEDRL
+800 
-806 GTCSRSSTISEKIK
+806 
-820 PCLRGV
+820 
-826 SVPSNTNYIQKV
+826 
-838 YDLKNCGPNNR
+838 
-849 FLIRQEGTV
+849 
-858 LMVHNCGY
+858 
-866 GVGHTKYSNTL
+866 VGHHKYSNTL
-877 LRQGIHLHEDL
+877 LRQGIHLHKDL

-965 RYPGLRVERN
+965 RYPGLRAERN

-1036 AWASVVPEEQGEY
+1036 AWASVVPEEQGDY
-1049 VKQQMLHYMSMV
+1049 VKQQMLHYMSIV

-1074 EIGTT
+1074 KIGTT

>member
-12 ETYWDSKTYTLSK
+12 ETYWDNKTYTLSK
-25 MGPIEYVRNENFAP
+25 MGPIEYVRNEKFTP
-39 QLCAFAMS
+39 QLCAFTLS
-47 NGACC
+47 NGSCC
-52 VDCFAVEHER
+52 VDCSVVEHER

-95 FHPRKIWDTIAMMRW
+95 FHPQKIYDTIAMMRW

-123 LTEFLGNGHK
+123 LTEFLGNGNK

-145 PDDFTPEERM
+145 PDDFTPEERA

-163 DAAQC
+163 DAGQC
-168 YQNAQAMLPYMT
+168 YQNAQDMLPYMT

-201 DEDLLLEYLSDLDA
+201 DEDLLLEYLSDLDN

-247 VMLRSLGVEPPL
+247 SMLRSLGVEPPL

-388 SKRKLRQAIKVPEGQ
+388 SKRKLRQAIKVPKGK
-403 VVVACDSAQIEARGL
+403 VVVACDSSQIEARGL

-448 PWQDIKAGAKAGDKK
+448 PWQDIKAGAKSGDKT
-463 MKMYRNTGKTGILS
+463 MEMYRNTGKTGILS
-477 CLAGTVE
+477 C
-484 VLTNTGWKR
+484 
-493 IDTVSVNDKVWDG
+493 
-506 VSWVK
+506 
-511 HEGLICNGWRN
+511 
-522 TINVAGIDM
+522 
-531 TPDHLVFDGSSW
+531 
-543 KMAVELLGEPRY
+543 
-555 LKSATEWASASY
+555 
-567 ETVLLTHQK
+567 
-576 DIAPYGFSPHVLTA
+576 
-590 APNAGIEAMPWL
+590 
-602 MERLASCARTA
+602 
-613 RHETLSILQV
+613 
-623 LRGVLKTLKSVPS
+623 
-636 LANSQFLTTTVTNT
+636 
-650 LMPTAKNVQST
+650 
-661 VHWCSALA
+661 
-669 GLNHIGYC
+669 GY
-677 NPICVTDGPQDVM
+677 
-690 LVQRRKQEQHKTK
+690 
-703 SIGTMQMWCRIM
+703 S
-715 QHVGGYLGVFPLVS
+715 
-729 HDAVQRRISVKPGN
+729 
-743 IMEAGVS
+743 
-750 ESNFQTVEP
+750 
-759 FSSILSRCRDMMT
+759 
-772 RLWSWIGLIATGTM
+772 
-786 RQVISV
+786 
-792 LLRGRRIY
+792 
-800 ITEDRL
+800 
-806 GTCSRSSTISEKIK
+806 
-820 PCLRGV
+820 
-826 SVPSNTNYIQKV
+826 
-838 YDLKNCGPNNR
+838 
-849 FLIRQEGTV
+849 
-858 LMVHNCGY
+858 
-866 GVGHTKYSNTL
+866 VGHHKYSNTL

-939 TFGIMPVGP
+939 TFGSMPVGP

-965 RYPGLRVERN
+965 RYPGLRAERN

-1049 VKQQMLHYMSMV
+1049 VKQQMLHYMSIV

-1074 EIGTT
+1074 KIGTT

>member
-25 MGPIEYVRNENFAP
+25 MGPIEYVRNEKFTP
-39 QLCAFAMS
+39 QLCAFALS
-47 NGACC
+47 NGSCC
-52 VDCFAVEHER
+52 VDCSVVEHAR
-62 LRTTFENLDTHDV
+62 LQTTFENLDTHDV

-95 FHPRKIWDTIAMMRW
+95 FHPRQIWDTIAMMRW

-116 CRESHAA
+116 CRESHSA
-123 LTEFLGNGHK
+123 LTEFLDNGHK

-163 DAAQC
+163 DAGQC
-168 YQNAQAMLPYMT
+168 YQNALDMLPYMT

-215 AADKARQELMSMF
+215 AADKARQELMAMF
-228 SFQTNADML
+228 SFQSNADML

-247 VMLRSLGVEPPL
+247 GMLRSLGIEPPL

-275 AADAGVPGAAEEL
+275 AADAGRPGAVEEL

-388 SKRKLRQAIKVPEGQ
+388 SKRKLRQAIKVPEGH
-403 VVVACDSAQIEARGL
+403 VVVACDSSQIEARGL

-463 MKMYRNTGKTGILS
+463 MEMYRNTGKTGILS
-477 CLAGTVE
+477 C
-484 VLTNTGWKR
+484 
-493 IDTVSVNDKVWDG
+493 
-506 VSWVK
+506 
-511 HEGLICNGWRN
+511 
-522 TINVAGIDM
+522 
-531 TPDHLVFDGSSW
+531 
-543 KMAVELLGEPRY
+543 
-555 LKSATEWASASY
+555 
-567 ETVLLTHQK
+567 
-576 DIAPYGFSPHVLTA
+576 
-590 APNAGIEAMPWL
+590 
-602 MERLASCARTA
+602 
-613 RHETLSILQV
+613 
-623 LRGVLKTLKSVPS
+623 
-636 LANSQFLTTTVTNT
+636 
-650 LMPTAKNVQST
+650 
-661 VHWCSALA
+661 
-669 GLNHIGYC
+669 
-677 NPICVTDGPQDVM
+677 
-690 LVQRRKQEQHKTK
+690 
-703 SIGTMQMWCRIM
+703 
-715 QHVGGYLGVFPLVS
+715 
-729 HDAVQRRISVKPGN
+729 
-743 IMEAGVS
+743 
-750 ESNFQTVEP
+750 
-759 FSSILSRCRDMMT
+759 
-772 RLWSWIGLIATGTM
+772 
-786 RQVISV
+786 
-792 LLRGRRIY
+792 
-800 ITEDRL
+800 
-806 GTCSRSSTISEKIK
+806 
-820 PCLRGV
+820 
-826 SVPSNTNYIQKV
+826 
-838 YDLKNCGPNNR
+838 
-849 FLIRQEGTV
+849 
-858 LMVHNCGY
+858 GY
-866 GVGHTKYSNTL
+866 GVGHHKYSNTL

-965 RYPGLRVERN
+965 RYPDLRAERN

-1074 EIGTT
+1074 KIGTT

>member
-25 MGPIEYVRNENFAP
+25 MGPIEYVRNEKFTP
-39 QLCAFAMS
+39 QLCAFTLS
-47 NGACC
+47 NGSCC
-52 VDCFAVEHER
+52 VDCSVVEHER

-95 FHPRKIWDTIAMMRW
+95 FHPQKIYDTIAMMRW

-123 LTEFLGNGHK
+123 LTEFLGNGNK

-145 PDDFTPEERM
+145 PDDFTPEERA

-163 DAAQC
+163 DAGQC

-215 AADKARQELMSMF
+215 AADKARQELMAMF

-247 VMLRSLGVEPPL
+247 AMLRSLGIEPPL

-275 AADAGVPGAAEEL
+275 AADAGRPGAAEEL

-388 SKRKLRQAIKVPEGQ
+388 SKRKLRQAIKVPKGK
-403 VVVACDSAQIEARGL
+403 VVVACDSSQIEARGL

-448 PWQDIKAGAKAGDKK
+448 PWQDIKAGAKSGDKT

-477 CLAGTVE
+477 C
-484 VLTNTGWKR
+484 
-493 IDTVSVNDKVWDG
+493 
-506 VSWVK
+506 
-511 HEGLICNGWRN
+511 
-522 TINVAGIDM
+522 
-531 TPDHLVFDGSSW
+531 
-543 KMAVELLGEPRY
+543 
-555 LKSATEWASASY
+555 
-567 ETVLLTHQK
+567 
-576 DIAPYGFSPHVLTA
+576 
-590 APNAGIEAMPWL
+590 
-602 MERLASCARTA
+602 
-613 RHETLSILQV
+613 
-623 LRGVLKTLKSVPS
+623 
-636 LANSQFLTTTVTNT
+636 
-650 LMPTAKNVQST
+650 
-661 VHWCSALA
+661 
-669 GLNHIGYC
+669 
-677 NPICVTDGPQDVM
+677 
-690 LVQRRKQEQHKTK
+690 
-703 SIGTMQMWCRIM
+703 
-715 QHVGGYLGVFPLVS
+715 
-729 HDAVQRRISVKPGN
+729 
-743 IMEAGVS
+743 
-750 ESNFQTVEP
+750 
-759 FSSILSRCRDMMT
+759 
-772 RLWSWIGLIATGTM
+772 
-786 RQVISV
+786 
-792 LLRGRRIY
+792 
-800 ITEDRL
+800 
-806 GTCSRSSTISEKIK
+806 
-820 PCLRGV
+820 
-826 SVPSNTNYIQKV
+826 
-838 YDLKNCGPNNR
+838 
-849 FLIRQEGTV
+849 
-858 LMVHNCGY
+858 GY
-866 GVGHTKYSNTL
+866 GVGSAKYSNTL

-965 RYPGLRVERN
+965 RYPGLRAERN

-1049 VKQQMLHYMSMV
+1049 VKQQMLHYMSIV

>member
-25 MGPIEYVRNENFAP
+25 MGPIEYVRNEKFTP
-39 QLCAFAMS
+39 QLCAFTLS
-47 NGACC
+47 NGSCC
-52 VDCFAVEHER
+52 VDCSVVEHER

-95 FHPRKIWDTIAMMRW
+95 FHPQKIYDTIAMMRW

-116 CRESHAA
+116 CRESHAV
-123 LTEFLGNGHK
+123 LTEFLGNGNK

-145 PDDFTPEERM
+145 PDDFTPEERA

-163 DAAQC
+163 DAGQC
-168 YQNAQAMLPYMT
+168 YQNAQDMLPYMT

-247 VMLRSLGVEPPL
+247 DMLRSLGVEPPL

-275 AADAGVPGAAEEL
+275 AADAGRPGAAEEL

-388 SKRKLRQAIKVPEGQ
+388 SKRKLRQAIKVPKGK
-403 VVVACDSAQIEARGL
+403 VVVACDSSQIEARGL

-448 PWQDIKAGAKAGDKK
+448 PWQDIKAGAKSGDKT

-477 CLAGTVE
+477 C
-484 VLTNTGWKR
+484 
-493 IDTVSVNDKVWDG
+493 
-506 VSWVK
+506 
-511 HEGLICNGWRN
+511 
-522 TINVAGIDM
+522 
-531 TPDHLVFDGSSW
+531 
-543 KMAVELLGEPRY
+543 
-555 LKSATEWASASY
+555 
-567 ETVLLTHQK
+567 
-576 DIAPYGFSPHVLTA
+576 
-590 APNAGIEAMPWL
+590 
-602 MERLASCARTA
+602 
-613 RHETLSILQV
+613 
-623 LRGVLKTLKSVPS
+623 
-636 LANSQFLTTTVTNT
+636 
-650 LMPTAKNVQST
+650 
-661 VHWCSALA
+661 
-669 GLNHIGYC
+669 
-677 NPICVTDGPQDVM
+677 
-690 LVQRRKQEQHKTK
+690 
-703 SIGTMQMWCRIM
+703 
-715 QHVGGYLGVFPLVS
+715 
-729 HDAVQRRISVKPGN
+729 
-743 IMEAGVS
+743 
-750 ESNFQTVEP
+750 
-759 FSSILSRCRDMMT
+759 
-772 RLWSWIGLIATGTM
+772 
-786 RQVISV
+786 
-792 LLRGRRIY
+792 
-800 ITEDRL
+800 
-806 GTCSRSSTISEKIK
+806 
-820 PCLRGV
+820 
-826 SVPSNTNYIQKV
+826 
-838 YDLKNCGPNNR
+838 
-849 FLIRQEGTV
+849 
-858 LMVHNCGY
+858 GY
-866 GVGHTKYSNTL
+866 GVGSAKYSNTL

-965 RYPGLRVERN
+965 RYPGLRAERN

-982 LYDTY
+982 VYDTY

-1049 VKQQMLHYMSMV
+1049 VKQQMLQYMSIV

>member
-25 MGPIEYVRNENFAP
+25 MGPIEYVRNEKFTP
-39 QLCAFAMS
+39 QLCAFTLS
-47 NGACC
+47 NGSCC
-52 VDCFAVEHER
+52 VDCSVVEHER

-95 FHPRKIWDTIAMMRW
+95 FHPQKIYDTIAMMRW

-123 LTEFLGNGHK
+123 LTEFLGNGNK

-145 PDDFTPEERM
+145 PDDFTPEERA

-215 AADKARQELMSMF
+215 AADKARQELMVMF

-247 VMLRSLGVEPPL
+247 DMLRSLGVEPPL

-275 AADAGVPGAAEEL
+275 AADAGRPGAAEEL

-388 SKRKLRQAIKVPEGQ
+388 SKRKLRQAIKVPKGK
-403 VVVACDSAQIEARGL
+403 VVVACDSSQIEARGL

-477 CLAGTVE
+477 C
-484 VLTNTGWKR
+484 
-493 IDTVSVNDKVWDG
+493 
-506 VSWVK
+506 
-511 HEGLICNGWRN
+511 
-522 TINVAGIDM
+522 
-531 TPDHLVFDGSSW
+531 
-543 KMAVELLGEPRY
+543 
-555 LKSATEWASASY
+555 
-567 ETVLLTHQK
+567 
-576 DIAPYGFSPHVLTA
+576 
-590 APNAGIEAMPWL
+590 
-602 MERLASCARTA
+602 
-613 RHETLSILQV
+613 
-623 LRGVLKTLKSVPS
+623 
-636 LANSQFLTTTVTNT
+636 
-650 LMPTAKNVQST
+650 
-661 VHWCSALA
+661 
-669 GLNHIGYC
+669 GY
-677 NPICVTDGPQDVM
+677 
-690 LVQRRKQEQHKTK
+690 
-703 SIGTMQMWCRIM
+703 S
-715 QHVGGYLGVFPLVS
+715 
-729 HDAVQRRISVKPGN
+729 
-743 IMEAGVS
+743 
-750 ESNFQTVEP
+750 
-759 FSSILSRCRDMMT
+759 
-772 RLWSWIGLIATGTM
+772 
-786 RQVISV
+786 
-792 LLRGRRIY
+792 
-800 ITEDRL
+800 
-806 GTCSRSSTISEKIK
+806 
-820 PCLRGV
+820 
-826 SVPSNTNYIQKV
+826 
-838 YDLKNCGPNNR
+838 
-849 FLIRQEGTV
+849 
-858 LMVHNCGY
+858 
-866 GVGHTKYSNTL
+866 VGHHKYSNTL

-965 RYPGLRVERN
+965 RYPGLRAERN

-982 LYDTY
+982 VYDTY

-1049 VKQQMLHYMSMV
+1049 VKQQMLHYMSIV

>member
-52 VDCFAVEHER
+52 VDCSDVEHER
-62 LRTTFENLDTHDV
+62 LRTTFKNLDAHDV

-95 FHPRKIWDTIAMMRW
+95 FHPQKIYDTIAMMRW

-145 PDDFTPEERM
+145 PDDFKPEERA

-163 DAAQC
+163 DAGQC

-193 ATEPSFVL
+193 ATEPSLVL

-247 VMLRSLGVEPPL
+247 SMLRSLGVEPPL

-275 AADAGVPGAAEEL
+275 AANAGRPGAAEEL

-388 SKRKLRQAIKVPEGQ
+388 SKRKLRQAIKVPKGK
-403 VVVACDSAQIEARGL
+403 VVVACDSSQIEARGL
-418 AFVANEVGLLT
+418 AFVSNEVGLLT

-448 PWQDIKAGAKAGDKK
+448 PWQDIKAGAKAGDKT

-477 CLAGTVE
+477 CFAGDTE
-484 VLTNTGWKR
+484 VLTDTGWKP
-493 IDTVSVNDKVWDG
+493 IVMVSETDKLWDG
-506 VSWVK
+506 ESWVR
-511 HEGLICNGWRN
+511 HNGLICNGKKN
-522 TINVAGIDM
+522 TIELAGVRV
-531 TPDHLVFDGSSW
+531 TPDHLIFDGFSW
-543 KMAVELLGEPRY
+543 KTVAALQNEPRY
-555 LKSATEWASASY
+555 LKSAMFLAVEQSLIALWNNESVSGVSCTNVNVANAEHYIGTMDTLFPEENVQPLARIAAYVTEQICGA
-567 ETVLLTHQK
+567 L
-576 DIAPYGFSPHVLTA
+576 
-590 APNAGIEAMPWL
+590 
-602 MERLASCARTA
+602 
-613 RHETLSILQV
+613 HENTL
-623 LRGVLKTLKSVPS
+623 TLKSDSDSGISQSSVVNEDCS
-636 LANSQFLTTTVTNT
+636 LAEQTRTVESICHLFNATVVQNLSGHCKQILEQAGLHGVTCVRRNSRTLQDMDQTMSAAQSLFLTPDCESVTSNESMYADNGVKILRTPLTRAMEEEVLSFVSRMLGISYYTYPRLKAGMT
-650 LMPTAKNVQST
+650 LLSSST
-661 VHWCSALA
+661 VSTTMETTKEETYAWLH
-669 GLNHIGYC
+669 GLSNA
-677 NPICVTDGPQDVM
+677 VTDV
-690 LVQRRKQEQHKTK
+690 LFHLYKQKT
-703 SIGTMQMWCRIM
+703 T
-715 QHVGGYLGVFPLVS
+715 
-729 HDAVQRRISVKPGN
+729 N
-743 IMEAGVS
+743 
-750 ESNFQTVEP
+750 
-759 FSSILSRCRDMMT
+759 
-772 RLWSWIGLIATGTM
+772 
-786 RQVISV
+786 
-792 LLRGRRIY
+792 
-800 ITEDRL
+800 
-806 GTCSRSSTISEKIK
+806 SEKN
-820 PCLRGV
+820 C
-826 SVPSNTNYIQKV
+826 SNSELQMEEV
-838 YDLKNCGPNNR
+838 YDIRNAGPNHR
-849 FLIRQEGTV
+849 FVVRSKVGWLWC
-858 LMVHNCGY
+858 HNCGY

-965 RYPGLRVERN
+965 RYPGLRAERN

-982 LYDTY
+982 VYDTY

-1049 VKQQMLHYMSMV
+1049 VKQQMLHYMSIV

>member
-25 MGPIEYVRNENFAP
+25 MGPIEYVRNEKFTP
-39 QLCAFAMS
+39 QLCAFTLS
-47 NGACC
+47 NGSCC
-52 VDCFAVEHER
+52 VDCSVVEHER

-95 FHPRKIWDTIAMMRW
+95 FHPQKIYDTIAMMRW

-123 LTEFLGNGHK
+123 LTEFLGNGNK

-145 PDDFTPEERM
+145 PDDFTPEERA

-163 DAAQC
+163 DAGQC
-168 YQNAQAMLPYMT
+168 YQNAQDMLPYMT

-201 DEDLLLEYLSDLDA
+201 DEDLLLEYLSDLDN

-228 SFQTNADML
+228 SFKTNADML

-247 VMLRSLGVEPPL
+247 DMLRSLGIEPPL

-275 AADAGVPGAAEEL
+275 AANAGVPGAAEEL

-388 SKRKLRQAIKVPEGQ
+388 SKRKLRQAIKVPEGK
-403 VVVACDSAQIEARGL
+403 VVVACDSSQIEARGL

-448 PWQDIKAGAKAGDKK
+448 PWQDIKAGAKSGDKT
-463 MKMYRNTGKTGILS
+463 MEMYRNTGKTGILS
-477 CLAGTVE
+477 C
-484 VLTNTGWKR
+484 
-493 IDTVSVNDKVWDG
+493 
-506 VSWVK
+506 
-511 HEGLICNGWRN
+511 
-522 TINVAGIDM
+522 
-531 TPDHLVFDGSSW
+531 
-543 KMAVELLGEPRY
+543 
-555 LKSATEWASASY
+555 
-567 ETVLLTHQK
+567 
-576 DIAPYGFSPHVLTA
+576 
-590 APNAGIEAMPWL
+590 
-602 MERLASCARTA
+602 
-613 RHETLSILQV
+613 
-623 LRGVLKTLKSVPS
+623 
-636 LANSQFLTTTVTNT
+636 
-650 LMPTAKNVQST
+650 
-661 VHWCSALA
+661 
-669 GLNHIGYC
+669 GY
-677 NPICVTDGPQDVM
+677 
-690 LVQRRKQEQHKTK
+690 
-703 SIGTMQMWCRIM
+703 S
-715 QHVGGYLGVFPLVS
+715 
-729 HDAVQRRISVKPGN
+729 
-743 IMEAGVS
+743 
-750 ESNFQTVEP
+750 
-759 FSSILSRCRDMMT
+759 
-772 RLWSWIGLIATGTM
+772 
-786 RQVISV
+786 
-792 LLRGRRIY
+792 
-800 ITEDRL
+800 
-806 GTCSRSSTISEKIK
+806 
-820 PCLRGV
+820 
-826 SVPSNTNYIQKV
+826 
-838 YDLKNCGPNNR
+838 
-849 FLIRQEGTV
+849 
-858 LMVHNCGY
+858 
-866 GVGHTKYSNTL
+866 VGHHKYSNTL

-965 RYPGLRVERN
+965 RYPGLRAERN

-1036 AWASVVPEEQGEY
+1036 AWASVVPEEQGDY
-1049 VKQQMLHYMSMV
+1049 VKQQMLHYMSIV

-1074 EIGTT
+1074 KIGTT

>member
-25 MGPIEYVRNENFAP
+25 MGPIEYVRNEKFTP
-39 QLCAFAMS
+39 QLCAFTLS
-47 NGACC
+47 NGSCC
-52 VDCFAVEHER
+52 VDCSVVEHER

-95 FHPRKIWDTIAMMRW
+95 FHPQKIYDTIAMMRW

-123 LTEFLGNGHK
+123 LTEFLGNGNK

-145 PDDFTPEERM
+145 PDDFTPEERA

-163 DAAQC
+163 DAGQC

-215 AADKARQELMSMF
+215 AADKARQELMAMF

-247 VMLRSLGVEPPL
+247 DMLRSLGVEPPL

-275 AADAGVPGAAEEL
+275 AADAGRPGAAEEL

-388 SKRKLRQAIKVPEGQ
+388 SKRKLRQAIKVPKGK
-403 VVVACDSAQIEARGL
+403 VVVACDSSQIEARGL
-418 AFVANEVGLLT
+418 AFVSNEVGLLT

-448 PWQDIKAGAKAGDKK
+448 PWQDIKAGAKSGDKQ

-477 CLAGTVE
+477 C
-484 VLTNTGWKR
+484 
-493 IDTVSVNDKVWDG
+493 
-506 VSWVK
+506 
-511 HEGLICNGWRN
+511 
-522 TINVAGIDM
+522 
-531 TPDHLVFDGSSW
+531 
-543 KMAVELLGEPRY
+543 
-555 LKSATEWASASY
+555 
-567 ETVLLTHQK
+567 
-576 DIAPYGFSPHVLTA
+576 
-590 APNAGIEAMPWL
+590 
-602 MERLASCARTA
+602 
-613 RHETLSILQV
+613 
-623 LRGVLKTLKSVPS
+623 
-636 LANSQFLTTTVTNT
+636 
-650 LMPTAKNVQST
+650 
-661 VHWCSALA
+661 
-669 GLNHIGYC
+669 
-677 NPICVTDGPQDVM
+677 
-690 LVQRRKQEQHKTK
+690 
-703 SIGTMQMWCRIM
+703 
-715 QHVGGYLGVFPLVS
+715 
-729 HDAVQRRISVKPGN
+729 
-743 IMEAGVS
+743 
-750 ESNFQTVEP
+750 
-759 FSSILSRCRDMMT
+759 
-772 RLWSWIGLIATGTM
+772 
-786 RQVISV
+786 
-792 LLRGRRIY
+792 
-800 ITEDRL
+800 
-806 GTCSRSSTISEKIK
+806 
-820 PCLRGV
+820 
-826 SVPSNTNYIQKV
+826 
-838 YDLKNCGPNNR
+838 
-849 FLIRQEGTV
+849 
-858 LMVHNCGY
+858 GY
-866 GVGHTKYSNTL
+866 GVGHHKYSNTL

-965 RYPGLRVERN
+965 RYPGLRAERN

-982 LYDTY
+982 VYDTY

-1049 VKQQMLHYMSMV
+1049 VKQQMLHYMSIV

>member
-25 MGPIEYVRNENFAP
+25 MGPIEYVRNEKFTP
-39 QLCAFAMS
+39 QLCAFTLS
-47 NGACC
+47 NGSCC
-52 VDCFAVEHER
+52 VDCSVVEHER

-95 FHPRKIWDTIAMMRW
+95 FHPQKIYDTIAMMRW

-123 LTEFLGNGHK
+123 LTEFLGNGNK

-145 PDDFTPEERM
+145 PDDFTPEERA

-163 DAAQC
+163 DAGQC

-215 AADKARQELMSMF
+215 AADKARQELMAMF

-247 VMLRSLGVEPPL
+247 DMLRSLGIEPPL

-275 AADAGVPGAAEEL
+275 AADAGRPGAAEEL

-388 SKRKLRQAIKVPEGQ
+388 SKRKLRQAIKVPEGK
-403 VVVACDSAQIEARGL
+403 VVVACDSSQIEARGL

-477 CLAGTVE
+477 C
-484 VLTNTGWKR
+484 
-493 IDTVSVNDKVWDG
+493 
-506 VSWVK
+506 
-511 HEGLICNGWRN
+511 
-522 TINVAGIDM
+522 
-531 TPDHLVFDGSSW
+531 
-543 KMAVELLGEPRY
+543 
-555 LKSATEWASASY
+555 
-567 ETVLLTHQK
+567 
-576 DIAPYGFSPHVLTA
+576 
-590 APNAGIEAMPWL
+590 
-602 MERLASCARTA
+602 
-613 RHETLSILQV
+613 
-623 LRGVLKTLKSVPS
+623 
-636 LANSQFLTTTVTNT
+636 
-650 LMPTAKNVQST
+650 
-661 VHWCSALA
+661 
-669 GLNHIGYC
+669 GY
-677 NPICVTDGPQDVM
+677 
-690 LVQRRKQEQHKTK
+690 
-703 SIGTMQMWCRIM
+703 S
-715 QHVGGYLGVFPLVS
+715 
-729 HDAVQRRISVKPGN
+729 
-743 IMEAGVS
+743 
-750 ESNFQTVEP
+750 
-759 FSSILSRCRDMMT
+759 
-772 RLWSWIGLIATGTM
+772 
-786 RQVISV
+786 
-792 LLRGRRIY
+792 
-800 ITEDRL
+800 
-806 GTCSRSSTISEKIK
+806 
-820 PCLRGV
+820 
-826 SVPSNTNYIQKV
+826 
-838 YDLKNCGPNNR
+838 
-849 FLIRQEGTV
+849 
-858 LMVHNCGY
+858 
-866 GVGHTKYSNTL
+866 VGHHKYSNTL

-965 RYPGLRVERN
+965 RYPGLRAERN

-982 LYDTY
+982 VYDTY

-1049 VKQQMLHYMSMV
+1049 VKQQMLHYMSIV

>member
-25 MGPIEYVRNENFAP
+25 MGPIEYVRNEKFTP
-39 QLCAFAMS
+39 QLCAFALS
-47 NGACC
+47 NGSCC
-52 VDCFAVEHER
+52 VDCSVVEHAR
-62 LRTTFENLDTHDV
+62 LQTTFENLDTHDV

-95 FHPRKIWDTIAMMRW
+95 FHPRQIWDTIAMMRW

-163 DAAQC
+163 DAGQC
-168 YQNAQAMLPYMT
+168 YQNALDMLPYMT

-215 AADKARQELMSMF
+215 AADKARQELMAMF
-228 SFQTNADML
+228 SFQSNADML

-247 VMLRSLGVEPPL
+247 GMLRSLGIEPPL

-311 HPDPRVALLVRTRL
+311 HPDPRVAMLVRTRL

-388 SKRKLRQAIKVPEGQ
+388 SKRKLRQAIKVPEGR

-440 LAETIFGV
+440 LAETIFGI
-448 PWQDIKAGAKAGDKK
+448 PWQDIKAGAKSGDKK

-477 CLAGTVE
+477 C
-484 VLTNTGWKR
+484 
-493 IDTVSVNDKVWDG
+493 
-506 VSWVK
+506 
-511 HEGLICNGWRN
+511 
-522 TINVAGIDM
+522 
-531 TPDHLVFDGSSW
+531 
-543 KMAVELLGEPRY
+543 
-555 LKSATEWASASY
+555 
-567 ETVLLTHQK
+567 
-576 DIAPYGFSPHVLTA
+576 
-590 APNAGIEAMPWL
+590 
-602 MERLASCARTA
+602 
-613 RHETLSILQV
+613 
-623 LRGVLKTLKSVPS
+623 
-636 LANSQFLTTTVTNT
+636 
-650 LMPTAKNVQST
+650 
-661 VHWCSALA
+661 
-669 GLNHIGYC
+669 
-677 NPICVTDGPQDVM
+677 
-690 LVQRRKQEQHKTK
+690 
-703 SIGTMQMWCRIM
+703 
-715 QHVGGYLGVFPLVS
+715 
-729 HDAVQRRISVKPGN
+729 
-743 IMEAGVS
+743 
-750 ESNFQTVEP
+750 
-759 FSSILSRCRDMMT
+759 
-772 RLWSWIGLIATGTM
+772 
-786 RQVISV
+786 
-792 LLRGRRIY
+792 
-800 ITEDRL
+800 
-806 GTCSRSSTISEKIK
+806 
-820 PCLRGV
+820 
-826 SVPSNTNYIQKV
+826 
-838 YDLKNCGPNNR
+838 
-849 FLIRQEGTV
+849 
-858 LMVHNCGY
+858 GY
-866 GVGHTKYSNTL
+866 GVGHVKYSNTL

-965 RYPGLRVERN
+965 RYPGLRAERN
-975 DRGKWQF
+975 DWGKWQF

-994 THIYGGA
+994 THIYGGS

-1036 AWASVVPEEQGEY
+1036 AWASVTPEEQGEY

-1061 PPALNGLP
+1061 PPALDGLP

>member
-25 MGPIEYVRNENFAP
+25 MGPIEYVRNEKFTP
-39 QLCAFAMS
+39 QLCAFTLS
-47 NGACC
+47 NGSCC
-52 VDCFAVEHER
+52 VDCSVVEHER

-86 SLILSEFFD
+86 SLILSEFFN
-95 FHPRKIWDTIAMMRW
+95 FHPQKIYDTIAMMRW

-123 LTEFLGNGHK
+123 LTEFLGNGNK

-145 PDDFTPEERM
+145 PDDFTPEERA

-215 AADKARQELMSMF
+215 AADKARQELMAMF

-247 VMLRSLGVEPPL
+247 DMLRSLGVEPPL

-275 AADAGVPGAAEEL
+275 AADAGRPGAAEEL

-388 SKRKLRQAIKVPEGQ
+388 SKRKLRQAIKVPKGK

-418 AFVANEVGLLT
+418 AFVSNEVGLLT

-448 PWQDIKAGAKAGDKK
+448 PWQDIKAGAKAGDKQ
-463 MKMYRNTGKTGILS
+463 MKMYRNVGKTGILS
-477 CLAGTVE
+477 CFAGDTE
-484 VLTNTGWKR
+484 VLTDTGWKP
-493 IDTVSVNDKVWDG
+493 IVMVSETDKLWDG
-506 VSWVK
+506 ESWVR
-511 HEGLICNGWRN
+511 HNGLICNGKKN
-522 TINVAGIDM
+522 TIELAGVRV
-531 TPDHLVFDGSSW
+531 TPDHLIFDGFSW
-543 KMAVELLGEPRY
+543 KTVAALQNEPRY
-555 LKSATEWASASY
+555 LKSAMFLAVEQSLIALWNNESVSGVSCTNVNVANAEHYIGTMDTLFPEENVQPLARIAAYVTEQICGA
-567 ETVLLTHQK
+567 L
-576 DIAPYGFSPHVLTA
+576 
-590 APNAGIEAMPWL
+590 
-602 MERLASCARTA
+602 
-613 RHETLSILQV
+613 HENTL
-623 LRGVLKTLKSVPS
+623 TLKSDSDSGISQSSVVNEDCS
-636 LANSQFLTTTVTNT
+636 LAEQIRTVESICHLFNATVVQNLSGHCKQILEQAGLHGVTCVRRNSRTLQDMDQTMSAAQSLFLTPDCESVTSNESMYADNGVKILRTPLTRAMEEEVLSFVSRMLGISYYTYPRLKAGMT
-650 LMPTAKNVQST
+650 LLSSST
-661 VHWCSALA
+661 VSTTMETTKEETYAWLH
-669 GLNHIGYC
+669 GLSNA
-677 NPICVTDGPQDVM
+677 VTDV
-690 LVQRRKQEQHKTK
+690 LFHLYKQKT
-703 SIGTMQMWCRIM
+703 T
-715 QHVGGYLGVFPLVS
+715 
-729 HDAVQRRISVKPGN
+729 N
-743 IMEAGVS
+743 
-750 ESNFQTVEP
+750 
-759 FSSILSRCRDMMT
+759 
-772 RLWSWIGLIATGTM
+772 
-786 RQVISV
+786 
-792 LLRGRRIY
+792 
-800 ITEDRL
+800 
-806 GTCSRSSTISEKIK
+806 SEKN
-820 PCLRGV
+820 C
-826 SVPSNTNYIQKV
+826 SNSELQMEEV
-838 YDLKNCGPNNR
+838 YDIRNAGPNHR
-849 FLIRQEGTV
+849 FVVRSKVGWLWC
-858 LMVHNCGY
+858 HNCGY

-877 LRQGIHLHEDL
+877 LRQGIRLHEDL

-965 RYPGLRVERN
+965 RYPGLRAERN

-1049 VKQQMLHYMSMV
+1049 VKQQMLHYMSIV

>member
-25 MGPIEYVRNENFAP
+25 MGPIEYVRNEKFTP
-39 QLCAFAMS
+39 QLCAFTLS
-47 NGACC
+47 NGSCC
-52 VDCFAVEHER
+52 VDCSVVEHER

-95 FHPRKIWDTIAMMRW
+95 FHPQKIYDTIAMMRW

-123 LTEFLGNGHK
+123 LTEFLGNGNK

-145 PDDFTPEERM
+145 PDDFTPEERA

-163 DAAQC
+163 DAGQC

-215 AADKARQELMSMF
+215 AADKARQELMAMF

-247 VMLRSLGVEPPL
+247 DMLRSLGVEPPL

-275 AADAGVPGAAEEL
+275 AADAGRPGAAEEL

-388 SKRKLRQAIKVPEGQ
+388 SKRKLRQAIKVPKGK
-403 VVVACDSAQIEARGL
+403 VVVACDSSQIEARGL
-418 AFVANEVGLLT
+418 AFVSNEVGLLT

-448 PWQDIKAGAKAGDKK
+448 PWQDIKAGAKAGDKT

-477 CLAGTVE
+477 C
-484 VLTNTGWKR
+484 
-493 IDTVSVNDKVWDG
+493 
-506 VSWVK
+506 
-511 HEGLICNGWRN
+511 
-522 TINVAGIDM
+522 
-531 TPDHLVFDGSSW
+531 
-543 KMAVELLGEPRY
+543 
-555 LKSATEWASASY
+555 
-567 ETVLLTHQK
+567 
-576 DIAPYGFSPHVLTA
+576 
-590 APNAGIEAMPWL
+590 
-602 MERLASCARTA
+602 
-613 RHETLSILQV
+613 
-623 LRGVLKTLKSVPS
+623 
-636 LANSQFLTTTVTNT
+636 
-650 LMPTAKNVQST
+650 
-661 VHWCSALA
+661 
-669 GLNHIGYC
+669 
-677 NPICVTDGPQDVM
+677 
-690 LVQRRKQEQHKTK
+690 
-703 SIGTMQMWCRIM
+703 
-715 QHVGGYLGVFPLVS
+715 
-729 HDAVQRRISVKPGN
+729 
-743 IMEAGVS
+743 
-750 ESNFQTVEP
+750 
-759 FSSILSRCRDMMT
+759 
-772 RLWSWIGLIATGTM
+772 
-786 RQVISV
+786 
-792 LLRGRRIY
+792 
-800 ITEDRL
+800 
-806 GTCSRSSTISEKIK
+806 
-820 PCLRGV
+820 
-826 SVPSNTNYIQKV
+826 
-838 YDLKNCGPNNR
+838 
-849 FLIRQEGTV
+849 
-858 LMVHNCGY
+858 GY
-866 GVGHTKYSNTL
+866 GVGHHKYSNTL

-965 RYPGLRVERN
+965 RYPGLRAERN

-982 LYDTY
+982 VYDTY

-1049 VKQQMLHYMSMV
+1049 VKQQMLHYMSIV

>member
-1 MPESTLVVIDF
+1 MSESTLVVIDF

-25 MGPIEYVRNENFAP
+25 MGPIEYVRNEKFTP
-39 QLCAFAMS
+39 QLCAFALS
-47 NGACC
+47 NGSCC
-52 VDCFAVEHER
+52 VDCSVVEHAR
-62 LRTTFENLDTHDV
+62 LQTTFENLDTHDV

-95 FHPRKIWDTIAMMRW
+95 FHPRQIWDTIAMMRW

-163 DAAQC
+163 DAGQC
-168 YQNAQAMLPYMT
+168 YQNALDMLPYMT

-215 AADKARQELMSMF
+215 AADKARQELMAMF
-228 SFQTNADML
+228 SFQSNADML

-247 VMLRSLGVEPPL
+247 GMLRSLGIEPPL

-311 HPDPRVALLVRTRL
+311 HPDPRVAMLVRTRL

-388 SKRKLRQAIKVPEGQ
+388 SKRKLRQAIRVPEGH
-403 VVVACDSAQIEARGL
+403 VVVACDSSQIEARGL

-440 LAETIFGV
+440 LAETIFGI
-448 PWQDIKAGAKAGDKK
+448 PWQDIKAGAKSGDKK

-477 CLAGTVE
+477 C
-484 VLTNTGWKR
+484 
-493 IDTVSVNDKVWDG
+493 
-506 VSWVK
+506 
-511 HEGLICNGWRN
+511 
-522 TINVAGIDM
+522 
-531 TPDHLVFDGSSW
+531 
-543 KMAVELLGEPRY
+543 
-555 LKSATEWASASY
+555 
-567 ETVLLTHQK
+567 
-576 DIAPYGFSPHVLTA
+576 
-590 APNAGIEAMPWL
+590 
-602 MERLASCARTA
+602 
-613 RHETLSILQV
+613 
-623 LRGVLKTLKSVPS
+623 
-636 LANSQFLTTTVTNT
+636 
-650 LMPTAKNVQST
+650 
-661 VHWCSALA
+661 
-669 GLNHIGYC
+669 
-677 NPICVTDGPQDVM
+677 
-690 LVQRRKQEQHKTK
+690 
-703 SIGTMQMWCRIM
+703 
-715 QHVGGYLGVFPLVS
+715 
-729 HDAVQRRISVKPGN
+729 
-743 IMEAGVS
+743 
-750 ESNFQTVEP
+750 
-759 FSSILSRCRDMMT
+759 
-772 RLWSWIGLIATGTM
+772 
-786 RQVISV
+786 
-792 LLRGRRIY
+792 
-800 ITEDRL
+800 
-806 GTCSRSSTISEKIK
+806 
-820 PCLRGV
+820 
-826 SVPSNTNYIQKV
+826 
-838 YDLKNCGPNNR
+838 
-849 FLIRQEGTV
+849 
-858 LMVHNCGY
+858 GY
-866 GVGHTKYSNTL
+866 GVGHVKYSNTL

-965 RYPGLRVERN
+965 RYPGLRAERN
-975 DRGKWQF
+975 DWGKWQF

-994 THIYGGA
+994 THIYGGS

-1036 AWASVVPEEQGEY
+1036 AWASVTPEEQGEY